1 MPKYIVNGKTYNI
14 PDDKV
19 DGFENKYPN
28 ATVEY
33 HNGDKTYQIPLN
45 KRDGFLKQFPQ
56 ATTSMPTMEV
66 EEQPIAVTRPS
77 RVEQPLEQ
85 PHTDSIRPMQQ
96 PRVITSTAAPNNEEY
111 VEGFG
116 AGFKQG
122 WKGLKEGVRYFAG
135 ETANIFTGSSLDDA
149 GALEHWE
156 QLEQNGQEVA
166 QPLLSRRERKH
177 HEFMQGDGWDT
188 IPMTIGEDGK
198 PRRLTEEEK
207 QAHRDTLKID
217 EYNQL
222 IHDAIE
228 EAGGDL
234 TKAKQL
240 LSSRAA
246 DKSWGDKVME
256 SASEEM
262 SQMKPTKG
270 FGAWVGNLV
279 PQMIPSAAAMVLS
292 YATKNPKYAKMV
304 GGIGMGT
311 MTVSTAGQSMKEA
324 RDAGA
329 STGQVW
335 AVGIADGA
343 IEYATEKIPFD
354 NYTKRLFNGT
364 KKQMG
369 KELADAV
376 VDANSPARNELE
388 KLLTEANKKL
398 GGKLL
403 NGRNVKDYA
412 TSILAEGASEFTAE
426 ALQTIT
432 PMIYE
437 NPEDYP
443 TINEILQNGWEGAK
457 AGLFM
462 GAALGG
468 ASKSIEHQQQRS
480 RRQQQGFVDVAQV
493 KVKDDGT
500 AEIGE
505 VVGVNSDNGNLSML
519 IDGEIKEFAPESVME
534 RHRFSFEEFDKGV
547 MQMEEDESYDNGYSL
562 EQPQEMN
569 DAKNEYEYQQQNMR
583 RIFGFAEDAD
593 VDAEIGNPIERAM
606 SMKQAGV
613 QTEEVQAVLDYANA
627 KATFEGMLQ
636 HQRDDIESRIN
647 ASNEM
652 IDSRVSQNDGMIHP
666 ALMNVDDRRVY
677 VVSGNLVMNDDNT
690 MIDRENSDESIV
702 VRDAETGKLEFTD
715 PASILRVEPSI
726 DPASEKE
733 VLSQQI
739 TEEFAQ
745 QAANKIDGVLSFQP
759 NEQYTLTDEQGVQH
773 TATIVMD
780 NGDNTVALLW
790 DNEAE
795 PTIAEKEVVQQM
807 HEATNLVRLQQ
818 FEQQRAAERIAFA
831 EAEREAQRPMYNL
844 NDHIT
849 IRTDSGMVRGQITSN
864 ANEDGMYEVYTEQP
878 IRGKARVAQ
887 FSRDELDSMV
897 VEHNGGV
904 TEMVEQPQPTAEPVQ
919 QTLPIEQ
926 PAQVVEQQQQAEQQ
940 QQVEEPV
947 SALARIP
954 VDAQGNQEFEKAPVQ
969 DSWAALVEMNEGDT
983 NEALDTAQQMLSIA
997 QKELDK
1003 ALKQKAKGG
1012 TTVAEIQQNKAIQ
1025 KAKVKHLQSKVAYW
1039 TGVAGFQAEQKRIA
1053 EALAKAEK
1061 REKMRQARAAQ
1072 EKVGRYSKE
1081 DAQLGDY
1088 LDFRDYV
1095 MRVIATGAV
1104 KFKWGDNSNGTKGL
1118 GSHLGLKGSRS
1129 EMSRRIWLLNNE
1141 SGDYPEVAA
1150 EGLLQGY
1157 SEFVGGEGYAEDI
1170 TGMTTMDAFN
1180 EMLDVVQSYDSPR
1193 SMFEAAQGR
1202 HTDIAEAQASEYADM
1217 EEYARAEA
1225 QATSMGMSVNDW
1237 LMYEEMMQEIVLPEL
1252 DNVTDNEL
1260 LAIFADAYDAVN
1272 TANYER
1278 GRENNQI
1285 QSGVSEREGLAGGD
1299 ADGNSVLPNQQ
1310 PDYTGAGGQSNAGGA
1325 HGNDVAGQPS
1335 VVDVPTPVVSA
1346 TEPAA
1351 VADGTGLEQ
1360 NNDEQR
1366 QANGSRVVE
1375 SATPKMG
1382 GGIDRGDIRVLEEG
1396 LDATYG
1402 KYLSDSE
1409 RTRRDKESE
1418 RLVTLAKQ
1426 NGLFIPLE
1434 QTKTLGTK
1442 YAKRTG
1448 ESAVYVNEEAGKVF
1462 KVKNPYA
1469 KSAMKSGV
1477 QPEDAIFEHTI
1488 HNLLFPETAYTF
1500 EGISEDLGDV
1510 RFVLSQQLIRT
1521 TKQPTQQQI
1530 VDALASRGLVA
1541 EDKYSFGNDLV
1552 SVTDVEGDNVLLGEN
1567 GELYFIDPIIKFKK
1581 PAREIVDALTTQS
1594 QPSISQQIE
1603 QAEQDTNI
1611 EPTEAQKE
1619 AGNYKKGH
1627 IKIDGFDITI
1637 ETPKGVERSGVDEQ
1651 GNKWSV
1657 KMNNTYGY
1665 IRGTEGVDGD
1675 HIDLFL
1681 SDNIDN
1687 WNGSVYVIDQ
1697 VKPDGSF
1704 DEHKVMYGFNSIEEA
1719 QQAYLA
1725 NYSIG
1730 WQGLGA
1736 ITGTTKEEFQKW
1748 VASSH
1753 RKTKPFAEYK
1763 SVKATE
1769 GQSVEQPK
1777 YGKYQQFHDE
1787 FIEGLNA
1794 KKFIPNISQIR
1805 TNIRQLKKKIK
1816 ALESGMAMNVSSDEE
1831 FAKVQAA
1838 VDDAT
1843 DQLNAYNDILDS
1855 INKQMREAERQAA
1868 IDRIDDAIKHI
1879 DEYQAKQ
1886 HDDNAP
1892 ISMAEMIEHHSEER
1906 NDIETLSKQYEDAY
1920 REYYKYPVQGS
1931 GANASTAPIAVIE
1944 RVRYYG
1950 SRLQDALKEQF
1961 KSEHKGLVERSNAVK
1976 KHLSDIRSNIQAQ
1989 TVFASFGK
1997 DLVSEDGKYN
2007 IRISKIDGAR
2017 RVVTADLNTESIGGE
2032 GLELSFDEMANILHH
2047 NNWVEAQPNQGES
2060 AKPQSGNK
2068 LVTDERYEELKA
2080 RMKSKLS
2087 GQMNMGIDPE
2097 ILAIGTEMAVY
2108 HIEKG
2113 ARKFI
2118 EYAKAMIGDMG
2129 DAIRPYLKAFY
2140 NGARELPEVDAAGYT
2155 SEMTPYDEVRAFDV
2169 ANFDKSSHDAMA
2181 TAEIVVKEQE
2191 VAHQAEQATQSI
2203 KNNRNNA
2210 RKNRK
2215 KVVPSQQVMAD
2226 LFGSP
2231 IADEQQT
2238 TTDYDTQ
2245 RGSETEDTPM
2255 GGEER
2260 QDTAI
2265 AEPQRVDR
2273 GDDGDNVNDESRNR
2287 GVSRPST
2294 GTKAVERKNTRN
2306 NRNAKGTDYA
2316 PTTPKA
2322 RYDAN
2327 VAAIRLMHELLD
2339 SGKSAT
2345 KAQMETLRQY
2355 SGWGG
2360 LGTFFNN
2367 EFTAENKQLRELLS
2381 AEEYD
2386 AAVQSINSAYYT
2398 PSTIIDTL
2406 WDVAT
2411 KLGFEGGKILE
2422 GSAGIGNIIG
2432 SMPRNISE
2440 QSDIQAVEIDEV
2452 SGNILKLLYPDATV
2466 NVQGFEDT
2474 NIRNGS
2480 IDLAITNV
2488 PFVTG
2493 LRVFDKV
2500 DKDLS
2505 KKFGD
2510 IHDFCIA
2517 KNVRKL
2523 REGGLGIF
2531 ITSNGTLDKSK
2542 KLREWLNDPKGG
2554 SADVIGAFR
2563 LNNDTFGGTTVTSDI
2578 IVVRKRVGGMV
2589 SPLAIDV
2596 QNASFVREGVFKTG
2610 ESSWDSKSR
2619 QWVDEVKR
2627 PQMYYNDYFQQH
2639 PEFMAGEMLFAY
2651 EKGETFRPG
2660 STGLYATEK
2669 TNQTKQLKAWVNT
2682 MQRLDNERT
2691 DTPQEQTTEST
2702 TAKEGS
2708 LVVNSKGEI
2717 CVSQQGE
2724 AVSIGINNNKV
2735 NGHSKVDC
2743 LKAYNRIK
2751 TALDDVLKQQI
2762 ESQDDDKLQPA
2773 IKELNNA
2780 YDDFFNKFG
2789 RLNRNVA
2796 ISFLRNDV
2804 DYPSIAAIEKYSE
2817 KKDMDGKVQIT
2828 TEKTNVFKGRVI
2840 GFQSEP
2846 QPTTV
2851 KDGVIASIY
2860 KHGYIDL
2867 AYISGKL
2874 GVPTDEVRETI
2885 LKEGLGFENPISG
2898 SIEVRYEYLS
2908 GNVREKME
2916 QALNNNDDGRYDAN
2930 IKALEEITP
2939 MDIPAHLIE
2948 FQIGSSWIEPSL
2960 YVDFFEDRF
2969 GVTIDAPMLVNGV
2982 WIFQR
2987 YVGNS
2992 WNDKNRTAGIYSE
3005 KLQKRVTGHELAI
3018 AAMNNAPI
3026 VMQVVKT
3033 HKDSAGNKYSETITD
3048 KEATSACAV
3057 RIAEIKDDFREWA
3070 RAKMQSDEALA
3081 AHFTKV
3087 YNDKFNAIVPKRIDE
3102 MFLPEHFGGA
3112 ANDVNLYLHQK
3123 QAVVRGTTEPLM
3135 LAHEV
3140 GTGKTFTLISTAMEM
3155 RRLGTAKKPMI
3166 VVQNATTGQFVS
3178 EAKRL
3183 YPNAKVL
3190 TIEPKDRN
3198 PEGRRAFYGK
3208 IKYNDWDLIII
3219 PQSVFNQIPDSI
3231 ERQLGF
3237 IQERIDEKEYAM
3249 QAAQAIEGETSRDLQ
3264 KELEREIEQ
3273 LEESMAEVASGG
3285 KFTMNPSTKGKKKDA
3300 KREAAAKE
3308 NAAVRAKKQ
3317 LDRRTDDVQT
3327 FDELGVDALLIDEA
3341 HSYKRLG
3348 IATSI
3353 KRTKG
3358 IDTTGSTNAAS
3369 LFLKTRAVFDK
3380 CGWKNVVFATGTPIS
3395 NTAAEIYTFM
3405 KYLLPKEVMMA
3416 NDMYY
3421 FDDFVRNF
3429 GNISQ
3434 SLEFTTSGKFKENT
3448 RFASYINLPE
3458 LVRIW
3463 ASCCDTV
3470 LTKEV
3475 DYVNDKV
3482 PELEKH
3488 QHQDIFLPQTDGL
3501 VDIMRA
3507 VRNTLAEYEQM
3518 SGKEK
3523 KANSHIPLVMF
3534 GVAKLAAI
3542 DPRLVNANA
3551 QDEAGSKTN
3560 KAVEE
3565 VMRSLKETERY
3576 KGTVAIFS
3584 DNYRNLI
3591 NGVEDFNLFED
3602 IKRKLIAEGVP
3613 ADQIVIMQSGM
3624 NDAKKAKTFDAVNAG
3639 EVRVI
3644 IGTTAS
3650 LGTGVNIQERL
3661 HTVIHMDAPNR
3672 PMDYTQRNGRI
3683 LRQGNLHKEWG
3694 IPVRVLRFGV
3704 EDSLDVTAYQRLK
3717 TKAAFID
3724 SVMDGK
3730 GLLLNNQDNR
3740 TLEEEE
3746 EGLFDNPVAA
3756 LSGSQYALLKQQA
3769 EREARKYRNKK
3780 QQHEA
3785 DQVYIHNTLRQH
3797 AGQTKQA
3804 LADIEEHKAR
3814 LAKIKELFPDGIAK
3828 VITIQGKKCK
3838 TDADV
3843 EVALKDLVNKP
3854 INEQV
3859 EAARKNPNYRNSFV
3873 NMTMAID
3880 GVDVNI
3886 SVFIKRD
3893 TSYDNKV
3900 KAMRIMMHKDITFS
3914 VPALDLM
3921 DVPVMGGYV
3930 RGVLD
3935 MLREEIITGKEDTD
3949 FIEALERGIE
3959 KRAVEDE
3966 AMRQREGKP
3975 FAFDKEL
3982 RDAEAKVAE
3991 YTDLMKKE
3999 LAEKEAKYAERG
4011 TEEEIDLSEFS
4022 SDDVDTDE
4030 DKDRHRMNDDDNNAR
4045 ERVSLSAL
4053 HEFSREL
4060 GVSPLVVFNL
4070 NDIEDAKKRNSK
4082 GWYDTKTGEVVIV
4095 LPNATSDADIKETI
4109 LHEVVAHKGL
4119 RKLVGKDHFEEFL
4132 DKVFRGADKDTRAK
4146 IVALATKNGWNFRVA
4161 TEEYMAGLAEQGF
4174 DSKSSFWS
4182 KVRKFFVDMF
4192 RRAKISIGTKLNDND
4207 LRYMLWRSY
4216 QMQKSKGAMAV
4227 AEDVDMQRRL
4237 GVGNFRARQVS
4248 EEEQIVALAKKNGSY
4263 LKAPNGKPT
4272 NLSPKQWAQV
4282 RTKAFKEWFGDW
4294 ENDPKNASKVVDENG
4309 EPKVV
4314 YNGSK
4319 VQHYQYDGRLRTKG
4333 QSATNSKVSFF
4344 TDSKAVAERYGKF
4357 VNEVFLNIR
4366 NPYEVDYK
4374 GAGWQGWSGADDG
4387 MQRMSTDS
4395 YADLL
4400 ANGSVDSTLERIIEN
4415 YGRAEADHLASGSV
4429 RNDNIAPDGV
4439 IAYEVAD
4446 PMRSTLYIVRNAEAK
4461 DMSRNSVTPKGVE
4474 TFTKLGKAS
4483 LLFDSQIKSATD
4495 NVGLFGKDNDD
4506 IRYRRGS
4513 VAPPSSGVARH
4524 KYNEA
4529 VRTPNKSGS
4538 VKKLDNMAHRL
4549 QEAYQDSMLSLR
4561 ELYSAILEETG
4572 NDLHDFEDAYKAEN
4586 RMSSENKAQAEIY
4599 MRDYYKPLQDAVRGL
4614 IEEGAEYN
4622 DIVRYMIAKHGLERN
4637 EVFSKRDAEKDGGT
4651 WDGEVKRDYS
4661 GLTELTQDPD
4671 NFTDLAQEMVDE
4683 FEKVHDT
4690 SVFWDRVNAA
4700 TKETLRKSYESGLMQ
4715 KDTYEKVRDMF
4726 EYYIPLRGWD
4736 ANVAANEYEYLTSN
4750 RLMLS
4755 PTLKTAQGRSSIADD
4770 PLATI
4775 GYMAESAIA
4784 QGNRNLMK
4792 QKFLNFVLN
4801 NPTSLATVSEQWYVK
4816 NAMGVWEPNNPIIPE
4831 DATADEVAAIVE
4843 QHEKDMEALGNNAT
4857 KERTGLKLGLHAT
4870 KWEGQEH
4877 TVRVSRNGKEYLI
4890 FINGNP
4896 IAAQAINGLTNPNSD
4911 PSNLYKAAMAVK
4923 NFMARMFTSQ
4933 NPAFIFTN
4941 LSRDVIWAGTA
4952 VAIKEDKKYT
4962 AQYTKNISGALL
4974 KGMLPRLIHKFQKG
4988 TLDTNVEIERYF
5000 EEFIRNGGET
5010 GFTQINTVEDYKRNM
5025 KRFIEEAQGGKVTIA
5040 KKAWR
5045 GLWDS
5050 VEFLNRSAEDTTRF
5064 MVYMTSRQ
5072 MGRSVSQSVW
5082 DAKEVTV
5089 NFNKKGRGTLGASV
5103 MNFAYIFFNATIQG
5117 LTNFGRL
5124 MYKHP
5129 VKTTLA
5135 LSSFTT
5141 AGFIAPMLAVAM
5153 QAMLG
5158 DDDDERNGYWDLPE
5172 WVRRNNIVLYLP
5184 WSDNGFITIP
5194 LPHEVRP
5201 FYGMGELAYS
5211 CLMGKETVENA
5222 LSKAVQ
5228 GFASLLPLDYTGN
5241 AGNMA
5246 VNFTPTIAQPFA
5258 QLVVNKD
5265 YFGKPIYR
5273 KNDYNKLDPEW
5284 TKAYKGTNGFL
5295 VSGAK
5300 WLNETTGG
5308 DNVKSGMIDINPA
5321 VVEHL
5326 FESYLGGVGKT
5337 VNKTIKTFSMLW
5349 DKDARE
5355 WRNVPVVSSFYQE
5368 ADERTSGSQLNREYF
5383 EALDDAK
5390 ETEHLFSGYKK
5401 QLKMGSMEYAE
5412 KLDSLISSPIF
5423 QRYKTVNGYQ
5433 KAITK
5438 LNNALKMTTPEEREE
5453 LETTIME
5460 LKAEMLDELKRQD
5473 ESNK

>member
-19 DGFENKYPN
+19 EGFENKYPN

-33 HNGDKTYQIPLN
+33 HNGDKRYQIPLN
-45 KRDGFLKQFPQ
+45 KRDGFLKQFPN
-56 ATTSMPTMEV
+56 ASTSAPTPTSEV
-66 EEQPIAVTRPS
+66 EEQPQPTAIRQVREA
-77 RVEQPLEQ
+77 QPLEQ
-85 PHTDSIRPMQQ
+85 PRTDSIRPMQQ
-96 PRVITSTAAPNNEEY
+96 PKVVTPTTTDTPDKEEY

-122 WKGLKEGVRYFAG
+122 WKGLKEGVKYFVG
-135 ETANIFTGSSLDDA
+135 EAANVVTGSSLDDA
-149 GALEHWE
+149 AALEHFE
-156 QLEQNGQEVA
+156 HLEQTGQDVK
-166 QPLLSRRERKH
+166 QPLLSRRERSYH
-177 HEFMQGDGWDT
+177 STMSSDGSGSVGRA
-188 IPMTIGEDGK
+188 MTIDEKTGEA
-198 PRRLTEEEK
+198 RFLTEEER
-207 QAHRDTLKID
+207 QEHIDALKIN
-217 EYNQL
+217 EYNKL

-240 LSSRAA
+240 LSQRAN
-246 DKSWGDKVME
+246 DKSWGDTMIE

-262 SQMKPTKG
+262 SKMKPTKG

-279 PQMIPSAAAMVLS
+279 PQMIPSAAAIGLS
-292 YATKNPKYAKMV
+292 FATKNPKYAKLV
-304 GGIGMGT
+304 GNIGMGA

-343 IEYATEKIPFD
+343 IEYATERIPFD

-364 KKQMG
+364 KKQVG

-376 VDANSPARNELE
+376 VDVNSPARNELE
-388 KLLTEANKKL
+388 QLLTEANKKL

-403 NGRNVKDYA
+403 NGKNVRDYA

-462 GAALGG
+462 GSVLGG
-468 ASKSIEHQQQRS
+468 ASKIAEHQQQRS

-493 KVKDDGT
+493 QVDKDGT
-500 AEIGE
+500 SE
-505 VVGVNSDNGNLSML
+505 VVEVIGKNEETGNLSVLM
-519 IDGEIKEFAPESVME
+519 DGEVKEFAPESVVE
-534 RHRFSFEEFDKGV
+534 RHRFTFEEFDKGV
-547 MQMEEDESYDNGYSL
+547 MQMEQDESYDNGYSL
-562 EQPQEMN
+562 TDAQEMN
-569 DAKNEYEYQQQNMR
+569 DAKNMYEYQQQNMR
-583 RIFGFAEDAD
+583 RIFGLAESANVETEVGD
-593 VDAEIGNPIERAM
+593 PIERAM
-606 SMKQAGV
+606 AMKQAGV
-613 QTEEVQAVLDYANA
+613 QTEEVQALLDYANA
-627 KATFEGMLQ
+627 KATYEGMLQ
-636 HQRDDIESRIN
+636 HQRDDIESRIV

-652 IDSRVSQNDGMIHP
+652 IDSRISQNDGMIHP
-666 ALMNVDDRRVY
+666 AIMNVDDRRVY
-677 VVSGNLVMNDDNT
+677 VVSGNIVMNDDNT
-690 MIDRENSDESIV
+690 MIDREKSDESII

-715 PASILRVEPSI
+715 PSSILQVEQPI
-726 DPASEKE
+726 DATSEKE
-733 VLSQQI
+733 VLESQI
-739 TEEFAQ
+739 IEEFAQ
-745 QAANKIDGVLSFQP
+745 QAANKIDGVLAFQP
-759 NEQYTLTDEQGVQH
+759 NDQYTLTDEQGVQH

-818 FEQQRAAERIAFA
+818 FEQQRATERIARA
-831 EAEREAQRPMYNL
+831 EAEREAQRPVYNI
-844 NDHIT
+844 NDQIT
-849 IRTDSGMVRGQITSN
+849 IRTEGGIVRGQITSN

-878 IRGKARVAQ
+878 IVGKARVAQ
-887 FSRDELDSMV
+887 FTRDELDAMV

-904 TEMVEQPQPTAEPVQ
+904 TEMVEQPQAIQPVVEPVQ

-926 PAQVVEQQQQAEQQ
+926 PAQAVERDAEQKT
-940 QQVEEPV
+940 EEQV

-954 VDAQGNQEFEKAPVQ
+954 VDENGNQEFEKAPVQ

-1003 ALKQKAKGG
+1003 ALKQKPKAG

-1025 KAKVKHLQSKVAYW
+1025 KAKVKHLQSKVSYW
-1039 TGVAGFQAEQKRIA
+1039 TNVAGFQAEQKRMA
-1053 EALAKAEK
+1053 DALAKAAK
-1061 REKMRQARAAQ
+1061 REEMRKKRALQ
-1072 EKVGRYSKE
+1072 EVKGRYAKE
-1081 DAQLGDY
+1081 DAELGDY
-1088 LDFRDYV
+1088 LDFRDYI
-1095 MRVIATGAV
+1095 MRAIATGSV
-1104 KFKWGDNSNGTKGL
+1104 KFKWGDNANGTKGL
-1118 GSHLGLKGSRS
+1118 GAHLGLKGSPA
-1129 EMSRRIWLLNNE
+1129 ELKRRISLFSNE

-1150 EGLLQGY
+1150 EGLLIGY
-1157 SEFVGGEGYAEDI
+1157 SEFMGDGYTDN
-1170 TGMTTMDAFN
+1170 MTTMDALN
-1180 EMLDVVQSYDSPR
+1180 ELLDVLQSYDTPR
-1193 SMFEAAQGR
+1193 SMIEAAKQR
-1202 HTDIAEAQASEYADM
+1202 RTDLLEEQEAEYAAM
-1217 EEYARAEA
+1217 EEEYARNEA
-1225 QATSMGMSVNDW
+1225 QATAMGMSVEDI
-1237 LMYEEMMQEIVLPEL
+1237 LLYDEYMQEFELPERDKL
-1252 DNVTDNEL
+1252 SDNEFNS
-1260 LAIFADAYDAVN
+1260 IFAEEYAIDTENIAD
-1272 TANYER
+1272 YER
-1278 GRENNQI
+1278 GSRETSEI
-1285 QSGVSEREGLAGGD
+1285 QSGVSSREGLGIGD
-1299 ADGNSVLPNQQ
+1299 EEGSAVLQSQQ
-1310 PDYTGAGGQSNAGGA
+1310 PDNAGTGGESTARGAHSDDVVEQQGSMPIPRKDVSVATTTSGAGFDQ
-1325 HGNDVAGQPS
+1325 
-1335 VVDVPTPVVSA
+1335 VD
-1346 TEPAA
+1346 
-1351 VADGTGLEQ
+1351 
-1360 NNDEQR
+1360 DEQR
-1366 QANGSRVVE
+1366 KADGSRVVDDATRKVLGE
-1375 SATPKMG
+1375 SN
-1382 GGIDRGDIRVLEEG
+1382 RGDIRVLEEG
-1396 LDATYG
+1396 LGTSFDAY
-1402 KYLSDSE
+1402 SDDSE
-1409 RTRRDKESE
+1409 RTRRNKESE

-1426 NGLFIPLE
+1426 HGLFIPIDD
-1434 QTKTLGTK
+1434 TKQLGNK
-1442 YAKRTG
+1442 VVKRTG
-1448 ESAVYVNEEAGKVF
+1448 ESIVYINDDANKVF

-1469 KSAMKSGV
+1469 KSAMKTGV
-1477 QPEDAIFEHTI
+1477 QPEEAIFEHTI

-1500 EGISEDLGDV
+1500 EGVSENLGDV
-1510 RFVLSQQLIRT
+1510 RFVLSQERIAT
-1521 TKQPTQQQI
+1521 YSQPTQQQ
-1530 VDALASRGLVA
+1530 VVEALAARGLVA
-1541 EDKYSFGNDLV
+1541 EDRYSFGNDLV

-1567 GELYFIDPIIKFKK
+1567 GEVYFIDPIINFKK
-1581 PAREIVDALTTQS
+1581 SAREIIDALS
-1594 QPSISQQIE
+1594 AKSELSISQKIE

-1637 ETPKGVERSGVDEQ
+1637 ETPKGVERSGIDEQ

-1736 ITGTTKEEFQKW
+1736 IIGTTKEDFQKW

-1763 SVKATE
+1763 SVKTTE
-1769 GQSVEQPK
+1769 GQSVEATTPQ
-1777 YGKYQQFHDE
+1777 YGNYQQFHDD
-1787 FIEGLNA
+1787 FIAGLNE
-1794 KKFIPNISQIR
+1794 KKFIPNIGQIR

-1816 ALESGMAMNVSSDEE
+1816 ALEDGMAMNVSSDEE
-1831 FAKVQAA
+1831 FAKVQAT

-1843 DQLNAYNDILDS
+1843 DQLNAYNDILYS
-1855 INKQMREAERQAA
+1855 INKQMKEAERQAT
-1868 IDRIDDAIKHI
+1868 IDRIDAAIKQI
-1879 DEYQAKQ
+1879 DEHQAKQ
-1886 HDDNAP
+1886 DDNAR
-1892 ISMAEMIEHHSEER
+1892 ISMAEMIENHSEER
-1906 NDIETLSKQYEDAY
+1906 NDIETLSKRYEDAY
-1920 REYYKYPVQGS
+1920 REYFKYPVNGN
-1931 GANASTAPIAVIE
+1931 GVNGSTAPISVIDNI
-1944 RVRYYG
+1944 RYYG
-1950 SRLQDALKEQF
+1950 SRLQDALKEKY
-1961 KSEHKGLVERSNAVK
+1961 KSEQMKLVERRKAVD
-1976 KHLSDIRSNIQAQ
+1976 KHLADIRSKVQSEA
-1989 TVFASFGK
+1989 VFSTAFK
-1997 DLVSEDGKYN
+1997 DLATEDGKYTL
-2007 IRISKIDGAR
+2007 RISKFDGAK
-2017 RVVTADLNTESIGGE
+2017 RVVTADLNTANVGGE
-2032 GLELSFDEMANILHH
+2032 GLELSFDEIANILHH
-2047 NNWVEAQPNQGES
+2047 DNWVEVQPKEETQ
-2060 AKPQSGNK
+2060 PQSANK
-2068 LVTDERYEELKA
+2068 LVTYERYEALKA
-2080 RMKSKLS
+2080 RMKAKLS

-2113 ARKFI
+2113 VRKFA
-2118 EYAKAMIGDMG
+2118 EYAKAMIEDMG

-2140 NGARELPEVDAAGYT
+2140 NGARELPEVESAGYT
-2155 SEMTPYDEVRAFDV
+2155 AEMTPYDEVRSFDV
-2169 ANFDKSSHDAMA
+2169 ANFDKSVPNAIA
-2181 TAEIVVKEQE
+2181 TAETVVKEQE
-2191 VAHQAEQATQSI
+2191 VLKQAEQATQSI

-2215 KVVPSQQVMAD
+2215 NVVTSQQMMAD
-2226 LFGSP
+2226 LFGTP
-2231 IADEQQT
+2231 INDEQQT
-2238 TTDYDTQ
+2238 TTDDDTQ

-2260 QDTAI
+2260 QDSAI
-2265 AEPQRVDR
+2265 VEPKRVDR
-2273 GDDGDNVNDESRNR
+2273 GDDGDNVDDESRNR

-2294 GTKAVERKNTRN
+2294 GAKVVERKNTRN
-2306 NRNAKGTDYA
+2306 NRNSKGTDYA

-2327 VAAIRLMHELLD
+2327 IAAIRLMHDLQD

-2367 EFTAENKQLRELLS
+2367 EFSPENKQLREVLS

-2398 PSTIIDTL
+2398 PATIIDTL

-2432 SMPRNISE
+2432 SMPRSISE
-2440 QSDIQAVEIDEV
+2440 QSDIQAVEIDNV

-2505 KKFGD
+2505 NKFGD

-2523 REGGLGIF
+2523 RDGGLGIF

-2578 IVVRKRVGGMV
+2578 IIVRKRVGGKV
-2589 SPLAIDV
+2589 SPMAIDV
-2596 QNASFVREGVFKTG
+2596 QNASFVREGMFKTG
-2610 ESSWDSKSR
+2610 DANWDSKTR
-2619 QWVDEVKR
+2619 QWIAEVKK

-2660 STGLYATEK
+2660 SVGLYATEK
-2669 TNQTKQLKAWVNT
+2669 TNQPKQLKAWVNT
-2682 MQRLDNERT
+2682 LQRLDNDRA
-2691 DTPQEQTTEST
+2691 DTPQEQTAEST

-2708 LVVNSKGEI
+2708 LVINSKGEI

-2724 AVSIGINNNKV
+2724 AVSIGINNDRVK
-2735 NGHSKVDC
+2735 GTTKADC
-2743 LKAYNRIK
+2743 LKAYNRLK
-2751 TALDDVLKQQI
+2751 TALDNALKQQI
-2762 ESQDDDKLQPA
+2762 ESQEDSELQPA
-2773 IKELNNA
+2773 LKELNAA
-2780 YDDFFNKFG
+2780 YDGFFAKYG
-2789 RLNRNVA
+2789 RLNRNTA

-2804 DYPSIAAIEKYSE
+2804 DYPSVAAIEKYSE
-2817 KKDMDGKVQIT
+2817 KKDMDGKVQIN

-2851 KDGVIASIY
+2851 KDGVIASMY
-2860 KHGYIDL
+2860 KHGYIDI
-2867 AYISGKL
+2867 AYISDKL
-2874 GVPTDEVRETI
+2874 GQSSDEVRDTI
-2885 LKEGLGFENPISG
+2885 LKEGLGFENPVSG

-2916 QALNNNDDGRYDAN
+2916 QALSNNEDGRYDAN
-2930 IKALEEITP
+2930 IKALEEVTP

-2948 FQIGSSWIEPSL
+2948 FQIGSSWIDPSL

-2969 GVTIDAPMLVNGV
+2969 AVSIDAPMLVNGV
-2982 WIFQR
+2982 WIFQK

-2992 WNDKNRTAGIYSE
+2992 WNDKNRSAGVYSE
-3005 KLQKRVTGHELAI
+3005 RLQKRVSGHELAI

-3057 RIAEIKDDFREWA
+3057 RVAEIKDDFREWA
-3070 RAKMQSDEALA
+3070 RAKMQTDDALA

-3166 VVQNATTGQFVS
+3166 VVQNATTGQFVN

-3183 YPNAKVL
+3183 YPNARVL

-3231 ERQLGF
+3231 ERQLSF
-3237 IQERIDEKEYAM
+3237 IQERIDEKVYAM
-3249 QAAQAIEGETSRDLQ
+3249 QAAQSIEGETSRNLQ

-3285 KFTMNPSTKGKKKDA
+3285 KFTMNPATKGKKKDA

-3317 LDRRTDDVQT
+3317 LDRKTDDVQT

-3405 KYLLPKEVMMA
+3405 KYLIPKDVMMA

-3463 ASCCDTV
+3463 SSCCDTV

-3482 PELEKH
+3482 PELEKN

-3542 DPRLVNANA
+3542 DPRLVNSNA

-3565 VMRSLKETERY
+3565 VMRSLKETEKY

-3584 DNYRNLI
+3584 DNYRNVI

-3602 IKRKLIAEGVP
+3602 IKQKLISKGIP
-3613 ADQIVIMQSGM
+3613 ADQIVVMQSGM

-3730 GLLLNNQDNR
+3730 GLLTNNQDNR

-3804 LADIEEHKAR
+3804 LADIEEHEAR
-3814 LAKIKELFPDGIAK
+3814 LAKIKELFPEGKASI
-3828 VITIQGKKCK
+3828 VTIEGKKCK
-3838 TDADV
+3838 GDTDI
-3843 EVALKDLVNKP
+3843 EVALKELVNKP
-3854 INEQV
+3854 LNEQV
-3859 EAARKNPNYRNSFV
+3859 EAARKNPNYRNGAV
-3873 NMTMAID
+3873 NMTMALD

-3893 TSYDNKV
+3893 TTYDNKV
-3900 KAMRIMMHKDITFS
+3900 KAMRIMMHKDITLS
-3914 VPALDLM
+3914 VPALDLL

-3930 RGVLD
+3930 RGALD

-3949 FIEALERGIE
+3949 FIEALQRGIE
-3959 KRAVEDE
+3959 KRAAEDD

-3991 YTDLMKKE
+3991 YTNLMKEE
-3999 LAEKEAKYAERG
+3999 LAAKEAKYAERG
-4011 TEEEIDLSEFS
+4011 SDEEIDLSEFS
-4022 SDDVDTDE
+4022 TDDVETE
-4030 DKDRHRMNDDDNNAR
+4030 EEKDRHRMSDDAED
-4045 ERVSLSAL
+4045 ERTPFSLQRM
-4053 HEFSREL
+4053 FQFCREL
-4060 GVSPLVVFNL
+4060 GVSPRIVYNL
-4070 NDIEDAKKRNSK
+4070 DEIADKKKRNAK
-4082 GWYDTKTGEVVIV
+4082 GWFDTNTDEVVIV
-4095 LPNATSDADIKETI
+4095 LPNAISDADIKETI

-4119 RKLVGKDHFEEFL
+4119 RELVGKDHFEQFL
-4132 DKVFRGADKDTRAK
+4132 DKVFRAADKDTRAK
-4146 IVALATKNGWNFRVA
+4146 IVALATKNGWNFRLA
-4161 TEEYMAGLAEQGF
+4161 TEEYMAGLAEKGF
-4174 DSKSSFWS
+4174 ENNGFWS

-4192 RRAKISIGTKLNDND
+4192 RRAKIAIGVKLNDND

-4216 QMQKSKGAMAV
+4216 QMQTSKGAMAV
-4227 AEDVDMQRRL
+4227 AEDVDMKRKL
-4237 GVGNFRARQVS
+4237 GVGNFRARLNDLQSINEQFNNELQDYIDNGAKANTLFHIGMPQGVMRMFLPHLPIVMRPRIINKSSQTKHNVDAFALRNLPSMIS
-4248 EEEQIVALAKKNGSY
+4248 EPIFVFKREENTLGVLTEIKDRDGKNVCVAIELNKTIQDGNVYLEVNDIRSIHGREASNIILPIVHNNTLMYADKEKGLNWLSSASY
-4263 LKAPNGKPT
+4263 NYQQEIDSKD
-4272 NLSPKQWAQV
+4272 LSTA
-4282 RTKAFKEWFGDW
+4282 TKIV
-4294 ENDPKNASKVVDENG
+4294 ENFDNYK
-4309 EPKVV
+4309 
-4314 YNGSK
+4314 
-4319 VQHYQYDGRLRTKG
+4319 
-4333 QSATNSKVSFF
+4333 F
-4344 TDSKAVAERYGKF
+4344 TD
-4357 VNEVFLNIR
+4357 
-4366 NPYEVDYK
+4366 
-4374 GAGWQGWSGADDG
+4374 
-4387 MQRMSTDS
+4387 
-4395 YADLL
+4395 
-4400 ANGSVDSTLERIIEN
+4400 ANTL
-4415 YGRAEADHLASGSV
+4415 
-4429 RNDNIAPDGV
+4429 PDG
-4439 IAYEVAD
+4439 I
-4446 PMRSTLYIVRNAEAK
+4446 L
-4461 DMSRNSVTPKGVE
+4461 
-4474 TFTKLGKAS
+4474 
-4483 LLFDSQIKSATD
+4483 
-4495 NVGLFGKDNDD
+4495 
-4506 IRYRRGS
+4506 YRRGS
-4513 VAPPSSGVARH
+4513 IAPPSSGVARQ

-4538 VKKLDNMAHRL
+4538 VKMFDNMAYRL
-4549 QEAYQDSMLSLR
+4549 QEAYQDSMLSVR

-4572 NDLHDFEDAYKAEN
+4572 NELHDFEDAYKAEN
-4586 RMSSENKAQAEIY
+4586 RMSSENKGQAEIY
-4599 MRDYYKPLQDAVRGL
+4599 ERDYYKPLQSAVREF
-4614 IEEGAEYN
+4614 IEQGAEY
-4622 DIVRYMIAKHGLERN
+4622 DEIVRYMIAKHGLERN

-4651 WDGEVKRDYS
+4651 WDGKVKRDYS

-4671 NFTDLAQEMVDE
+4671 NFTDLAQQMVDE
-4683 FEKVHDT
+4683 FEKAHDT
-4690 SVFWDRVNAA
+4690 SAFWDRVNAA

-4715 KDTYEKVRDMF
+4715 KETYENVRDMF
-4726 EYYIPLRGWD
+4726 QFYIPLRGWD
-4736 ANVAANEYEYLTSN
+4736 ANVAANEYEYMTSN

-4816 NAMGVWEPNNPIIPE
+4816 NAMGVWEPHNPNIPK

-4857 KERTGLKLGLHAT
+4857 KERTGLTLGLHAT
-4870 KWEGQEH
+4870 KWEGQQH
-4877 TVRVSRNGKEYLI
+4877 TIRVSRNGKEYLI

-4896 IAAQAINGLTNPNSD
+4896 IAAQAINGLTNPNSELN
-4911 PSNLYKAAMAVK
+4911 SVEKAAMWVK
-4923 NFMARMFTSQ
+4923 NFMARAFTSQ

-4974 KGMLPRLIHKFQKG
+4974 KGKLPRLIHKFQKG
-4988 TLDTNVEIERYF
+4988 TLDPNVEIEKYF

-5025 KRFIEEAQGGKVTIA
+5025 KRFLKEAQGGNSVVDKAKNVTQ
-5040 KKAWR
+5040 KSWR
-5045 GLWDS
+5045 WVWDG

-5129 VKTTLA
+5129 VKTTIA

-5141 AGFIAPMLAVAM
+5141 AGLIAPMLAIAM
-5153 QAMLG
+5153 QALLG

-5184 WSDNGFITIP
+5184 GSDNGFITIP

-5201 FYGMGELAYS
+5201 FYGMGELAFS
-5211 CLMGKETVENA
+5211 CMMGKETVENTIG
-5222 LSKAVQ
+5222 KAIQ

-5246 VNFTPTIAQPFA
+5246 VNLTPTIWQPIE
-5258 QLVVNKD
+5258 QLKANKD

-5273 KNDYNKLDPEW
+5273 KNDYNKRRPEW
-5284 TKAYKGTNGFL
+5284 TKAYKGTNAFL

-5300 WLNETTGG
+5300 WLNEATGG
-5308 DNVKSGMIDINPA
+5308 DNVKSGVIDINPA
-5321 VVEHL
+5321 VVEHI

-5337 VNKTIKTFSMLW
+5337 VNKTAKTFSMLW

-5368 ADERTSGSQLNREYF
+5368 AEERTAGSHLNREYSDAVD
-5383 EALDDAK
+5383 EAA
-5390 ETEHLFSGYKK
+5390 ETEDLFNGYK
-5401 QLKMGSMEYAE
+5401 QQVKMGSMEYAE

-5423 QRYKTVNGYQ
+5423 ERYKTVNGYQ
-5433 KAITK
+5433 NAISK
-5438 LNNALKMTTPEEREE
+5438 LNNALKMTTPDEREE

>member
-19 DGFENKYPN
+19 EGFENKYPN

-33 HNGDKTYQIPLN
+33 HSGDKTYQIPLN
-45 KRDGFLKQFPQ
+45 KRDGFLKQFPN
-56 ATTSMPTMEV
+56 ASTTAQPVV
-66 EEQPIAVTRPS
+66 EAQPQEPAQPTRPT

-85 PHTDSIRPMQQ
+85 PRTDSIRPMQQ
-96 PRVITSTAAPNNEEY
+96 PRVVSPTSTPDKQEEY

-116 AGFKQG
+116 AGWKQG
-122 WKGLKEGVRYFAG
+122 WKGLVEGAKYFAG
-135 ETANIFTGSSLDDA
+135 EAANLVTGSSLDDA
-149 GALEHWE
+149 GALAHWE
-156 QLEQNGQEVA
+156 QLEQTGQDIQ
-166 QPLLSRRERKH
+166 QPLLSRRERQH
-177 HEFMQGDGWDT
+177 HEFMSSNGGDKL
-188 IPMTIGEDGK
+188 PMVVDENGNVR
-198 PRRLTEEEK
+198 PPTEEEK
-207 QAHRDTLKID
+207 QEHRNALQIN

-246 DKSWGDKVME
+246 DKSWGDKIME
-256 SASEEM
+256 NASEEM
-262 SQMKPTKG
+262 SKMKPTKG

-279 PQMIPSAAAMVLS
+279 PQMLPSAAAMVLS
-292 YATKNPKYAKMV
+292 VATKSQKYAKMV
-304 GGIGMGT
+304 GGLGMGA

-343 IEYATEKIPFD
+343 IELATEKLPFD
-354 NYTKRLFNGT
+354 RYTTRLFNGT
-364 KKQMG
+364 KAKVG
-369 KELADAV
+369 KELAEAV
-376 VDANSPARNELE
+376 ADNHSPARNELE

-403 NGRNVKDYA
+403 NGKNVKDYA
-412 TSILAEGASEFTAE
+412 ADILAEGASEFTAE

-432 PMIYE
+432 PIIYE

-462 GAALGG
+462 GAVLGG

-480 RRQQQGFVDVAQV
+480 RRKQQGFVDVAQV
-493 KVKDDGT
+493 QVKDDGT
-500 AEIGE
+500 AEVGE
-505 VVGVNSDNGNLSML
+505 VVGVNRENGNLSML
-519 IDGEIKEFAPESVME
+519 VDGEVKEFAPESVKE
-534 RHRFSFEEFDKGV
+534 RHRFTFEEFDTGV
-547 MQMEEDESYDNGYSL
+547 IQMQEDEAYDNGYSL

-583 RIFGFAEDAD
+583 RIFGLAEGAD
-593 VDAEIGNPIERAM
+593 VDAEIGNPIEKATTL
-606 SMKQAGV
+606 KQAGV
-613 QTEEVQAVLDYANA
+613 QTEEVQALLDYANA

-636 HQRDDIESRIN
+636 RQRDDIDSRIT

-677 VVSGNLVMNDDNT
+677 VVSGNIVMNNDNT
-690 MIDRENSDESIV
+690 MIDRENSDESII
-702 VRDAETGKLEFTD
+702 VRDAETGELEFTE
-715 PASILRVEPSI
+715 PSAILRVEPSI

-733 VLSQQI
+733 VLRQQI

-745 QAANKIDGVLSFQP
+745 QAANKIDGVLEFQP

-780 NGDNTVALLW
+780 NGDNTVSLLW

-807 HEATNLVRLQQ
+807 HDATNLVRLQQ
-818 FEQQRAAERIAFA
+818 FEQQRAAERIALA
-831 EAEREAQRPMYNL
+831 EAEREAQRPVYNL

-849 IRTDSGMVRGQITSN
+849 VRTPDGDVRGQITSN
-864 ANEDGMYEVYTEQP
+864 ANEDGLYEIYTEHP
-878 IRGKARVAQ
+878 IQGKARVAQ
-887 FSRDELDSMV
+887 FTREELDAMV
-897 VEHNGGV
+897 VEHNGGS
-904 TEMVEQPQPTAEPVQ
+904 TEMVEQQPQVMQPTVEPVQ

-926 PAQVVEQQQQAEQQ
+926 PAQVVEREQQ
-940 QQVEEPV
+940 QQEQQEPV

-954 VDAQGNQEFEKAPVQ
+954 VDEQGNQEFEKAPVQ
-969 DSWAALVEMNEGDT
+969 DSWAALVEMNEGDEV
-983 NEALDTAQQMLSIA
+983 EALDTAQQMLSIA

-1003 ALKQKAKGG
+1003 ALKQKPKGG
-1012 TTVAEIQQNKAIQ
+1012 STVSEIQQNKAAQ
-1025 KAKVKHLQSKVAYW
+1025 KAKVKHLQSKVQYW
-1039 TGVAGFQAEQKRIA
+1039 SGVAGFQAEQKRMA
-1053 EALAKAEK
+1053 EAMAKIAKKEQA
-1061 REKMRQARAAQ
+1061 RKMRAAQ
-1072 EKVGRYSKE
+1072 DAKGRYSKE

-1088 LDFRDYV
+1088 LDFRDYA
-1095 MRVIATGAV
+1095 MRTIATGAV
-1104 KFKWGDNSNGTKGL
+1104 KFKWKDNSNGTKGL
-1118 GSHLGLKGSRS
+1118 GSHLGLKGSRA
-1129 EMSRRIWLLNNE
+1129 EMSRRIWLLNSE
-1141 SGDYPEVAA
+1141 LGDYPEVVA

-1157 SEFVGGEGYAEDI
+1157 ADAIGGNGYAEDI

-1180 EMLDVVQSYDSPR
+1180 EVLDVVQSYDSPR

-1202 HTDIAEAQASEYADM
+1202 HTDIAEAQADEYAAM

-1225 QATSMGMSVNDW
+1225 QAAAMGMSVEDW

-1252 DNVTDNEL
+1252 DNITDKEL

-1285 QSGVSEREGLAGGD
+1285 QSGVSERERLAGGD

-1310 PDYTGAGGQSNAGGA
+1310 PDNAGAVGQSNADGA
-1325 HGNDVAGQPS
+1325 HGIDVVGQS
-1335 VVDVPTPVVSA
+1335 GVVDVPTPVVSA
-1346 TEPAA
+1346 TEPA
-1351 VADGTGLEQ
+1351 VVDGTGLEQ
-1360 NNDEQR
+1360 TNDEQR
-1366 QANGSRVVE
+1366 QADGSRVVE
-1375 SATPKMG
+1375 GATATMG

-1402 KYLSDSE
+1402 EYLSDSE
-1409 RTRRDKESE
+1409 RTRRNKESE

-1448 ESAVYVNEEAGKVF
+1448 ESAVYLNEEAGKVF

-1510 RFVLSQQLIRT
+1510 RIVLSQQLIRT
-1521 TKQPTQQQI
+1521 AKQPTQQQI
-1530 VDALASRGLVA
+1530 VDALAARGLFA
-1541 EDKYSFGNDLV
+1541 EDKYSFGNELV
-1552 SVTDVEGDNVLLGEN
+1552 SVTDVEGDNVLLGED
-1567 GELYFIDPIIKFKK
+1567 GTVYFIDPIIKFKK
-1581 PAREIVDALTTQS
+1581 PARDIIDALTAQS

-1611 EPTEAQKE
+1611 KPTEAQKE

-1687 WNGSVYVIDQ
+1687 WNGNVYVIDQ
-1697 VKPDGSF
+1697 VKTDGSF

-1730 WQGLGA
+1730 WKGLGA

-1763 SVKATE
+1763 SVKTTE
-1769 GQSVEQPK
+1769 GQSAKPQ
-1777 YGKYQQFHDE
+1777 YGQYQQFYDE
-1787 FIEGLNA
+1787 FIEGLNER
-1794 KKFIPNISQIR
+1794 KFIPNISQIR
-1805 TNIRQLKKKIK
+1805 TNISQLKKKIK
-1816 ALESGMAMNVSSDEE
+1816 ALESGMAMGVSSDEE
-1831 FAKVQAA
+1831 FAMVQSKI
-1838 VDDAT
+1838 DDAT
-1843 DQLNAYNDILDS
+1843 DQLNAFNDILYT
-1855 INKQMREAERQAA
+1855 INKQMKEAKRQEAIEKLNAA
-1868 IDRIDDAIKHI
+1868 IKRIDEH
-1879 DEYQAKQ
+1879 QAQQK

-1892 ISMAEMIEHHSEER
+1892 ISMAEMIEHHAEER
-1906 NDIETLSKQYEDAY
+1906 NDIETLSKQYEEAY
-1920 REYYKYPVQGS
+1920 TEYFKYPVQGS

-1944 RVRYYG
+1944 SVRYYG

-1976 KHLSDIRSNIQAQ
+1976 KHLNDIQAE
-1989 TVFASFGK
+1989 VKRKSVLSFAFK
-1997 DLVSEDGKYN
+1997 DLVSEDGKYSIHIN
-2007 IRISKIDGAR
+2007 KVDGAKR
-2017 RVVTADLNTESIGGE
+2017 TVVADLNTENIGGE
-2032 GLELSFDEMANILHH
+2032 GLELSFEEMANILHH
-2047 NNWVEAQPNQGES
+2047 NNWVEAQPTQQES
-2060 AKPQSGNK
+2060 AEPQTSNK
-2068 LVTDERYEELKA
+2068 LVTDERYAELKA
-2080 RMKSKLS
+2080 RMKAKLS

-2118 EYAKAMIGDMG
+2118 DYAKAMIEDMG
-2129 DAIRPYLKAFY
+2129 DAIRPYLKSFY

-2155 SEMTPYDEVRAFDV
+2155 AEMTPYDEVRTFDV
-2169 ANFDKSSHDAMA
+2169 ANFDKKTPDAMA
-2181 TAEIVVKEQE
+2181 AAETVVKEQE
-2191 VAHQAEQATQSI
+2191 VSKQAEQATQSI

-2215 KVVPSQQVMAD
+2215 KVVTSQQEMAN
-2226 LFGSP
+2226 LFGMP

-2245 RGSETEDTPM
+2245 RGSETENTPM
-2255 GGEER
+2255 GGEQR
-2260 QDTAI
+2260 QDTTI
-2265 AEPQRVDR
+2265 AEPRGVDR
-2273 GDDGDNVNDESRNR
+2273 GDDGDNVDDESRNGR
-2287 GVSRPST
+2287 LSRPSA
-2294 GTKAVERKNTRN
+2294 GTKTVERKNTRN
-2306 NRNAKGTDYA
+2306 NRNARGTDYA

-2327 VAAIRLMHELLD
+2327 VAAIRLMHELQE

-2345 KAQMETLRQY
+2345 KEQKETLRQY

-2360 LGTFFNN
+2360 LGTYFNN
-2367 EFTAENKQLRELLS
+2367 EFSAENKQLRELLS

-2398 PSTIIDTL
+2398 PATIIDTL
-2406 WDVAT
+2406 WDIAT

-2432 SMPRNISE
+2432 SMPRSISE

-2542 KLREWLNDPKGG
+2542 KLREWLNAPNGG

-2578 IVVRKRVGGMV
+2578 IVVRKRVGGKV
-2589 SPLAIDV
+2589 SPMAIDV
-2596 QNASFVREGVFKTG
+2596 QNASFVREGLYKTG

-2619 QWVDEVKR
+2619 RWIDEEKK

-2669 TNQTKQLKAWVNT
+2669 TNQAKQLKAWVNT
-2682 MQRLDNERT
+2682 LQRLDNERT
-2691 DTPQEQTTEST
+2691 DTPQEQTAEST

-2724 AVSIGINNNKV
+2724 AVSVGINTDRVK
-2735 NGHSKVDC
+2735 GMPKADC

-2751 TALDDVLKQQI
+2751 TALDNVLRQQI
-2762 ESQDDDKLQPA
+2762 DNQDDNLLQPA
-2773 IKELNNA
+2773 LKELNDA
-2780 YDDFFNKFG
+2780 YDDFYQKYGQLNK
-2789 RLNRNVA
+2789 NRS
-2796 ISFLRNDV
+2796 IIFLRNDV
-2804 DYPSIAAIEKYSE
+2804 DFPSIAAIEKYTE
-2817 KKDMDGKVQIT
+2817 KKDIDGKVQIST
-2828 TEKTNVFKGRVI
+2828 SKTNVFKGRVI
-2840 GFQSEP
+2840 GFQAEP

-2851 KDGVIASIY
+2851 KDGVIASLY
-2860 KHGYIDL
+2860 KHGYIDI
-2867 AYISGKL
+2867 AYISDKL
-2874 GVPTDEVRETI
+2874 GLPADEVRETV

-2898 SIEVRYEYLS
+2898 TIEVRYEYLS

-2916 QALNNNDDGRYDAN
+2916 QALSNNDDGRYDTN
-2930 IKALEEITP
+2930 IKALEEVTP

-2948 FQIGSSWIEPSL
+2948 FQIGSSWIEPTL
-2960 YVDFFEDRF
+2960 YADFFEDKF
-2969 GVTIDAPMLVNGV
+2969 GVQIEPPMLVNGV
-2982 WIFQR
+2982 WIFQNN
-2987 YVGNS
+2987 VGNLY
-2992 WNDKNRTAGIYSE
+2992 NDKNRSSGVYSE
-3005 KLQKRVTGHELAI
+3005 VRKELTFGHELGI
-3018 AAMNNAPI
+3018 AAMNNTPKEI
-3026 VMQVVKT
+3026 KKTVK
-3033 HKDSAGNKYSETITD
+3033 HKDYAGNEYSETISD

-3057 RIAEIKDDFREWA
+3057 RVAEIKDDFREWA
-3070 RAKMQSDEALA
+3070 RTKMQSDEALA

-3087 YNDKFNAIVPKRIDE
+3087 YNDKFNAIVPKRIDD
-3102 MFLPEHFGGA
+3102 MFLPEHFEGA
-3112 ANDVNLYLHQK
+3112 ANDVTLYTHQK

-3166 VVQNATTGQFVS
+3166 VVQNATTGQFVN

-3190 TIEPKDRN
+3190 TIEPNERN

-3208 IKYNDWDLIII
+3208 IKYNDWDLIIC
-3219 PQSVFNQIPDSI
+3219 PQSVFNEIPDNLD
-3231 ERQLGF
+3231 RQLAF
-3237 IQERIDEKEYAM
+3237 IQERIDEKVYAM
-3249 QAAQAIEGETSRDLQ
+3249 EAAKDVDSETSRKLRKDL
-3264 KELEREIEQ
+3264 EMEVEG
-3273 LEESMAEVASGG
+3273 LEEVMAEVANGG
-3285 KFTMNPSTKGKKKDA
+3285 KFTMNIAPKKKKKDA
-3300 KREAAAKE
+3300 KKESAAKE

-3317 LDRRTDDVQT
+3317 LDRKTDDVQT
-3327 FDELGVDALLIDEA
+3327 FDELGVDALLVDEA
-3341 HSYKRLG
+3341 HNYKRLG
-3348 IATSI
+3348 LTTNI

-3358 IDTTGSTNAAS
+3358 IDTQSSTQAAS

-3405 KYLLPKEVMMA
+3405 KYLIPKDVLMA

-3463 ASCCDTV
+3463 SSCCDTV

-3482 PELEKH
+3482 PELEKNM
-3488 QHQDIFLPQTDGL
+3488 HQDIFLPQTDGL

-3507 VRNTLAEYEQM
+3507 VRATLAEYENM

-3523 KANSHIPLVMF
+3523 KANSHIPLTMF
-3534 GVAKLAAI
+3534 GIAKLAAI
-3542 DPRLVNANA
+3542 DPRLVNVDA

-3565 VMRSLKETERY
+3565 VLRSLKETERY

-3584 DNYRNLI
+3584 DNYKNTI
-3591 NGVEDFNLFED
+3591 DKVEVFNLFED
-3602 IKRKLIAEGVP
+3602 IKQKLIAHGIP
-3613 ADQIVIMQSGM
+3613 ADQIVVMSSNM
-3624 NDAKKAKTFDAVNAG
+3624 SDTKKTKTFDAVNAG

-3644 IGTTAS
+3644 FGTTAS

-3694 IPVRVLRFGV
+3694 LPVRILRFGV

-3730 GLLLNNQDNR
+3730 GLLANNQDNR

-3780 QQHEA
+3780 QQYEA

-3797 AGQTKQA
+3797 AGQTKKA

-3814 LAKIKELFPDGIAK
+3814 LEKIAKMFPDGKAK

-3838 TDADV
+3838 TDA
-3843 EVALKDLVNKP
+3843 EIESALKELVNKP

-3859 EAARKNPNYRNSFV
+3859 EAARKNPNYRNSV
-3873 NMTMAID
+3873 VPMTMSFD
-3880 GVDVNI
+3880 GMEVGI

-3893 TSYDNKV
+3893 TTYDNKV

-3935 MLREEIITGKEDTD
+3935 TLREEVITGKEDTD
-3949 FIEALERGIE
+3949 FIEALQRGIE
-3959 KRAVEDE
+3959 KRAIEDN

-3975 FAFDKEL
+3975 FPFDNEL

-4011 TEEEIDLSEFS
+4011 SDAEIDLSEFS
-4022 SDDVDTDE
+4022 TDDIETEDEKEERQRHRLVDE
-4030 DKDRHRMNDDDNNAR
+4030 DDNAR

-4060 GVSPLVVFNL
+4060 GISPRVVFDL

-4119 RKLVGKDHFEEFL
+4119 REVVGKDHFEEYL

-4146 IVALATKNGWNFRVA
+4146 IVALATKNGWNFRLA

-4174 DSKSSFWS
+4174 DNNGGFWR
-4182 KVRKFFVDMF
+4182 KVRKFFADMLHK
-4192 RRAKISIGTKLNDND
+4192 AKIALGYKINDND

-4216 QMQKSKGAMAV
+4216 KMQHSKGAMAV
-4227 AEDVDMQRRL
+4227 AEDVVMQRKL
-4237 GVGNFRARQVS
+4237 GVGNFRARLNDLKSINEQFNKELQEYINNGAKANTLFHLGMPQGVMRTFLPNLPIVMRHRIMNKSSQTKHNVNATALRNLPTMIS
-4248 EEEQIVALAKKNGSY
+4248 EPIFVFQRDNDTLGVLTEIKDRDGKNVCVAIELNKTIQNGGVYLEVNDIRSIHGREASNIILPIVHNNTLKYVDKEKGLNWLSSASY
-4263 LKAPNGKPT
+4263 N
-4272 NLSPKQWAQV
+4272 
-4282 RTKAFKEWFGDW
+4282 
-4294 ENDPKNASKVVDENG
+4294 
-4309 EPKVV
+4309 
-4314 YNGSK
+4314 
-4319 VQHYQYDGRLRTKG
+4319 YQ
-4333 QSATNSKVSFF
+4333 QEI
-4344 TDSKAVAERYGKF
+4344 DSKDLSTATKIVENFENPKF
-4357 VNEVFLNIR
+4357 T
-4366 NPYEVDYK
+4366 P
-4374 GAGWQGWSGADDG
+4374 
-4387 MQRMSTDS
+4387 
-4395 YADLL
+4395 
-4400 ANGSVDSTLERIIEN
+4400 ANDV
-4415 YGRAEADHLASGSV
+4415 
-4429 RNDNIAPDGV
+4429 P
-4439 IAYEVAD
+4439 
-4446 PMRSTLYIVRNAEAK
+4446 
-4461 DMSRNSVTPKGVE
+4461 
-4474 TFTKLGKAS
+4474 
-4483 LLFDSQIKSATD
+4483 
-4495 NVGLFGKDNDD
+4495 D
-4506 IRYRRGS
+4506 IRFRRGS

-4524 KYNEA
+4524 KYEEA

-4538 VKKLDNMAHRL
+4538 VKKFDNMAHRL

-4561 ELYSAILEETG
+4561 ELYGAILEETG

-4599 MRDYYKPLQDAVRGL
+4599 MRDFYKPVQDAVRGL
-4614 IEEGAEYN
+4614 IEEGAEYA

-4661 GLTELTQDPD
+4661 GLTELTQDTD
-4671 NFTDLAQEMVDE
+4671 NFTDLAQQMVDD
-4683 FEKVHDT
+4683 FESAHDT

-4700 TKETLRKSYESGLMQ
+4700 TKETLSKSYESGLMQ
-4715 KDTYEKVRDMF
+4715 KDTYEQVRDMF

-4736 ANVAANEYEYLTSN
+4736 ANVAANEYEYLSNN

-4775 GYMAESAIA
+4775 GYMAESAIV

-4816 NAMGVWEPNNPIIPE
+4816 NAMGVWEPNNPVIPE

-4843 QHEKDMEALGNNAT
+4843 QHEKDMEALGNDAT
-4857 KERTGLKLGLHAT
+4857 KERAGLKLGLHAT

-4911 PSNLYKAAMAVK
+4911 PSSLQKAAMAVK
-4923 NFMARMFTSQ
+4923 NFMARAFTSQ

-4941 LSRDVIWAGTA
+4941 LSRDIIWAGTA

-4962 AQYTKNISGALL
+4962 AQYAKNVSDALL
-4974 KGMLPRLIHKFQKG
+4974 KGKMPQLIRKFQKG
-4988 TLDTNVEIERYF
+4988 TLDTSVDIERYF

-5010 GFTQINTVEDYKRNM
+5010 GFTQVNTVEDYKRDM
-5025 KRFIEEAQGGKVTIA
+5025 KRFIKEAQGGKATMT

-5045 GLWDS
+5045 GLWNGI
-5050 VEFLNRSAEDTTRF
+5050 EFLNRSAEDTTRF
-5064 MVYMTSRQ
+5064 AVYMTSRQ

-5082 DAKEVTV
+5082 DAKEITV

-5124 MYKHP
+5124 MAKHP

-5135 LSSFTT
+5135 LSSFTA
-5141 AGFIAPMLAVAM
+5141 AGMIAPMLAVAM
-5153 QAMLG
+5153 QAMFD

-5172 WVRRNNIVLYLP
+5172 WVRRNNIVLFVP
-5184 WSDNGFITIP
+5184 WSGNGFITIP

-5201 FYGMGELAYS
+5201 FYGMGELAFS

-5222 LSKAVQ
+5222 LSKSAQ

-5284 TKAYKGTNGFL
+5284 TKAYKGTNAFL

-5300 WLNETTGG
+5300 WLNEATGG
-5308 DNVKSGMIDINPA
+5308 DNVKSGLVDINPA
-5321 VVEHL
+5321 VVEHI
-5326 FESYLGGVGKT
+5326 FESYLGGMGKT
-5337 VNKTIKTFSMLW
+5337 VNKTAKTFSMLW
-5349 DKDARE
+5349 DKEARE

-5368 ADERTSGSQLNREYF
+5368 AEERTSGSQLNREYF
-5383 EALDDAK
+5383 NALDKAE
-5390 ETEHLFSGYKK
+5390 ETEHLFNGYKK

-5423 QRYKTVNGYQ
+5423 QQYKTVNGYK
-5433 KAITK
+5433 KAISK
-5438 LNNALKMTTPEEREE
+5438 LNNALKMTTPDEREE

-5460 LKAEMLDELKRQD
+5460 LKAEMLDELKRLD

>member
-19 DGFENKYPN
+19 EGFENKYPN

-33 HNGDKTYQIPLN
+33 HSGNKTYQIPLN
-45 KRDGFLKQFPQ
+45 KRDGFLKQFPN
-56 ATTSMPTMEV
+56 ASTTAQPVV
-66 EEQPIAVTRPS
+66 EAQPQEPAQPTRPT

-85 PHTDSIRPMQQ
+85 PRTDSIRPMQQ
-96 PRVITSTAAPNNEEY
+96 PRVVPPTSTPDKQEEY

-116 AGFKQG
+116 AGWKQG
-122 WKGLKEGVRYFAG
+122 WKGLVEGAKYFAG
-135 ETANIFTGSSLDDA
+135 EAANLVTGSSLDDA
-149 GALEHWE
+149 GALAHWE
-156 QLEQNGQEVA
+156 QLEQTGQDIQ
-166 QPLLSRRERKH
+166 QPLLSRRERQH
-177 HEFMQGDGWDT
+177 HEFMSSNGGDKL
-188 IPMTIGEDGK
+188 PMVVDENGNVR
-198 PRRLTEEEK
+198 PPTEKEK
-207 QAHRDTLKID
+207 QEHRNALQIN

-246 DKSWGDKVME
+246 DKSWGDKMME
-256 SASEEM
+256 NASEEM
-262 SQMKPTKG
+262 SKMKPTKG

-279 PQMIPSAAAMVLS
+279 PQMLPSAAAMVLS
-292 YATKNPKYAKMV
+292 VATKNPKYAKMV
-304 GGIGMGT
+304 GGLGMGA

-343 IEYATEKIPFD
+343 IELATEKLPFD
-354 NYTKRLFNGT
+354 RYTTRLFNGT
-364 KKQMG
+364 KAKVG
-369 KELADAV
+369 KELAEAV
-376 VDANSPARNELE
+376 ADNHSPARNELE

-403 NGRNVKDYA
+403 NGKNVKDYA
-412 TSILAEGASEFTAE
+412 ADILAEGASEFTAE

-462 GAALGG
+462 GAVLGG

-480 RRQQQGFVDVAQV
+480 RRKQQGFVDVAQV
-493 KVKDDGT
+493 QVKDDGT
-500 AEIGE
+500 AEVGE
-505 VVGVNSDNGNLSML
+505 VVGVNRENGNLSML
-519 IDGEIKEFAPESVME
+519 VDGEVKEFAPESVKE
-534 RHRFSFEEFDKGV
+534 RHRFTFEEFDTGV
-547 MQMEEDESYDNGYSL
+547 IQMQEDEAYDNGYSL

-583 RIFGFAEDAD
+583 RIFGLAEGAD
-593 VDAEIGNPIERAM
+593 VDAEIGNPIEKATTL
-606 SMKQAGV
+606 KQAGV
-613 QTEEVQAVLDYANA
+613 QTEEVQALLDYANA

-636 HQRDDIESRIN
+636 RQRDDIDSRIT

-677 VVSGNLVMNDDNT
+677 VVSGNIVMNNDNT
-690 MIDRENSDESIV
+690 MIDRENSDESII
-702 VRDAETGKLEFTD
+702 VRDAETGELEFTE
-715 PASILRVEPSI
+715 PSAILRVEPSI

-733 VLSQQI
+733 VLRQQI

-745 QAANKIDGVLSFQP
+745 QAANKIDGVLEFQP

-780 NGDNTVALLW
+780 NGDNTVSLLW

-807 HEATNLVRLQQ
+807 YDATNLVRLQQ
-818 FEQQRAAERIAFA
+818 FEQQRAAERIALA
-831 EAEREAQRPMYNL
+831 EAEREAQRPVYNL

-849 IRTDSGMVRGQITSN
+849 VRTPDGDVRGQITSN
-864 ANEDGMYEVYTEQP
+864 ANEDGLYEIYTEQP
-878 IRGKARVAQ
+878 IQGKARVAQ
-887 FSRDELDSMV
+887 FTRDELDAMV
-897 VEHNGGV
+897 VEHNGGT
-904 TEMVEQPQPTAEPVQ
+904 TEMVEQQPQVMQPTVEPVQ

-926 PAQVVEQQQQAEQQ
+926 PAQVVEREQQ
-940 QQVEEPV
+940 QQEQQEPV

-969 DSWAALVEMNEGDT
+969 DSWAALVEMNEGDEA
-983 NEALDTAQQMLSIA
+983 EALDTAQQMLSIA

-1003 ALKQKAKGG
+1003 ALKQKPKGG
-1012 TTVAEIQQNKAIQ
+1012 STVSEIQQNKAAQ
-1025 KAKVKHLQSKVAYW
+1025 KAKVKHLQSKVQYW
-1039 TGVAGFQAEQKRIA
+1039 SGVAGFQAEQKRMA

-1104 KFKWGDNSNGTKGL
+1104 KFKWKDNSNGTKGL
-1118 GSHLGLKGSRS
+1118 GSHLGLKGSRA
-1129 EMSRRIWLLNNE
+1129 EMSRRIWLLNSE
-1141 SGDYPEVAA
+1141 LGDYPEVVA

-1157 SEFVGGEGYAEDI
+1157 ADAIGGNGYAEDI

-1180 EMLDVVQSYDSPR
+1180 EVLDVVQSYDSPR

-1202 HTDIAEAQASEYADM
+1202 HTDIAEAQADEYAAM

-1225 QATSMGMSVNDW
+1225 QAAAMGMSVEDW

-1252 DNVTDNEL
+1252 DNITDKEL

-1285 QSGVSEREGLAGGD
+1285 QSGVSERERLAGGD

-1310 PDYTGAGGQSNAGGA
+1310 PDNAGAVGQSNADGA
-1325 HGNDVAGQPS
+1325 HGIDVVGQS
-1335 VVDVPTPVVSA
+1335 GVVDVPTPVVSA
-1346 TEPAA
+1346 TEPA
-1351 VADGTGLEQ
+1351 VVDGTGLEQ
-1360 NNDEQR
+1360 TNDEQR
-1366 QANGSRVVE
+1366 QADGSRVVE
-1375 SATPKMG
+1375 GATATMG

-1402 KYLSDSE
+1402 EYLSDSE
-1409 RTRRDKESE
+1409 RTRRNKESE

-1448 ESAVYVNEEAGKVF
+1448 ESAVYLNEEAGKVF

-1510 RFVLSQQLIRT
+1510 RIVLSQQLIRT
-1521 TKQPTQQQI
+1521 AKQPTQQQI
-1530 VDALASRGLVA
+1530 VDALAARGLFA
-1541 EDKYSFGNDLV
+1541 EDKYSFGNELV
-1552 SVTDVEGDNVLLGEN
+1552 SVTDVEGDNVLLGED
-1567 GELYFIDPIIKFKK
+1567 GAVYFIDPIIKFKK
-1581 PAREIVDALTTQS
+1581 PAREIIDALTGQS

-1687 WNGSVYVIDQ
+1687 WNGNVYVIDQ

-1704 DEHKVMYGFNSIEEA
+1704 DEHKVMYGFNSIKEA

-1730 WQGLGA
+1730 WKGLGA

-1763 SVKATE
+1763 SVKTTE
-1769 GQSVEQPK
+1769 GQSAKPQ
-1777 YGKYQQFHDE
+1777 YGQYQQFHDE
-1787 FIEGLNA
+1787 FIEGLNER
-1794 KKFIPNISQIR
+1794 KFIPNISQIR
-1805 TNIRQLKKKIK
+1805 TNISQLKKKIK
-1816 ALESGMAMNVSSDEE
+1816 ALESGMAMGVSSDEE
-1831 FAKVQAA
+1831 FAMVQSKI
-1838 VDDAT
+1838 DDAT
-1843 DQLNAYNDILDS
+1843 DQLNAFNDILYT
-1855 INKQMREAERQAA
+1855 INKQMKEAKRQEAIEKLNAA
-1868 IDRIDDAIKHI
+1868 IKRIDEH
-1879 DEYQAKQ
+1879 QAQQK

-1892 ISMAEMIEHHSEER
+1892 ISMAEMIEHHAEER
-1906 NDIETLSKQYEDAY
+1906 NDIETLSKQYEEAY
-1920 REYYKYPVQGS
+1920 TEYFKYPVQGS

-1944 RVRYYG
+1944 SVRYYG

-1976 KHLSDIRSNIQAQ
+1976 KHLNDIQAE
-1989 TVFASFGK
+1989 VKRKSVLSFAFK
-1997 DLVSEDGKYN
+1997 DLVSEDGKYSIHIN
-2007 IRISKIDGAR
+2007 KVDGAKR
-2017 RVVTADLNTESIGGE
+2017 TVVADLNTENIGGE
-2032 GLELSFDEMANILHH
+2032 GLELSFEEMANILHH
-2047 NNWVEAQPNQGES
+2047 NNWVEAQPTQQES
-2060 AKPQSGNK
+2060 AEPQTSNK
-2068 LVTDERYEELKA
+2068 LVTDERYAELKA
-2080 RMKSKLS
+2080 RMKAKLS

-2118 EYAKAMIGDMG
+2118 DYAKAMIEDMG
-2129 DAIRPYLKAFY
+2129 DAIRPYLKSFY

-2155 SEMTPYDEVRAFDV
+2155 AEMTPYDEVRTFDV
-2169 ANFDKSSHDAMA
+2169 ANFDKKTPDAMA
-2181 TAEIVVKEQE
+2181 AAETVVMEQE
-2191 VAHQAEQATQSI
+2191 VSKQAEQATQSI

-2210 RKNRK
+2210 RKSRK
-2215 KVVPSQQVMAD
+2215 KVVTSQQEMAD
-2226 LFGSP
+2226 LFGMP

-2245 RGSETEDTPM
+2245 RGSETENTPM
-2255 GGEER
+2255 GGEQR
-2260 QDTAI
+2260 QDTTI
-2265 AEPQRVDR
+2265 AEPRGVDR
-2273 GDDGDNVNDESRNR
+2273 GDDGDNVDDESRNGR
-2287 GVSRPST
+2287 VSRPSA
-2294 GTKAVERKNTRN
+2294 GTKTVERKNTRN
-2306 NRNAKGTDYA
+2306 NRNARGTDYA

-2327 VAAIRLMHELLD
+2327 IAAIRLMHELQE

-2345 KAQMETLRQY
+2345 KEQKETLRQY

-2360 LGTFFNN
+2360 LGTYFNN
-2367 EFTAENKQLRELLS
+2367 EFSAENKQLRELLS

-2398 PSTIIDTL
+2398 PATIIDTL
-2406 WDVAT
+2406 WDIAT

-2432 SMPRNISE
+2432 SMPRSISE

-2542 KLREWLNDPKGG
+2542 KLREWLNAPNGG

-2578 IVVRKRVGGMV
+2578 IVVRKRVGGKV
-2589 SPLAIDV
+2589 SPMAIDV
-2596 QNASFVREGVFKTG
+2596 QNASFVREGLYKTG

-2619 QWVDEVKR
+2619 RWIDEEKK

-2669 TNQTKQLKAWVNT
+2669 TNQAKQLKAWVNT
-2682 MQRLDNERT
+2682 LQRLDNDRV
-2691 DTPQEQTTEST
+2691 DTPQEHTAEST

-2724 AVSIGINNNKV
+2724 AVSVGINNNKV
-2735 NGHSKVDC
+2735 NGHSKADC

-2751 TALDDVLKQQI
+2751 TALDNVLQQQI
-2762 ESQDDDKLQPA
+2762 ESQDDNQLQPA
-2773 IKELNNA
+2773 LQELNAA
-2780 YDDFFNKFG
+2780 YDDFYKKYG

-2804 DYPSIAAIEKYSE
+2804 DYPSIAAIEKYIE
-2817 KKDMDGKVQIT
+2817 KKDIDGKVQIST
-2828 TEKTNVFKGRVI
+2828 SKTNVFKGRVI
-2840 GFQSEP
+2840 GFQAEP

-2851 KDGVIASIY
+2851 KDGVIASLY
-2860 KHGYIDL
+2860 KHGYIDI
-2867 AYISGKL
+2867 AYISDKL
-2874 GVPTDEVRETI
+2874 GQSADEVRETV

-2898 SIEVRYEYLS
+2898 TIEVRYEYLS
-2908 GNVREKME
+2908 GNVREKIE
-2916 QALNNNDDGRYDAN
+2916 QALSNNDDGRYDAN
-2930 IKALEEITP
+2930 IKALEEVTP

-2948 FQIGSSWIEPSL
+2948 FQIGSSWIEPTL
-2960 YVDFFEDRF
+2960 YADFFEDKF
-2969 GVTIDAPMLVNGV
+2969 GVQIDPPMLVNGV
-2982 WIFQR
+2982 WIFQK
-2987 YVGNS
+2987 YIGNT
-2992 WNDKNRTAGIYSE
+2992 WNDKNRSAGVYSE
-3005 KLQKRVTGHELAI
+3005 KLQKRVSGHELAI
-3018 AAMNNAPI
+3018 AAMNNAPV

-3057 RIAEIKDDFREWA
+3057 RVAEIKDDFREWA
-3070 RAKMQSDEALA
+3070 RTKMQSDEALA

-3112 ANDVNLYLHQK
+3112 ANDITLYTHQK

-3166 VVQNATTGQFVS
+3166 VVQNATTGQFVN

-3231 ERQLGF
+3231 ERQLNF
-3237 IQERIDEKEYAM
+3237 IQERIDEKVYAM
-3249 QAAQAIEGETSRDLQ
+3249 EAAKTVEGETSRNLQ

-3285 KFTMNPSTKGKKKDA
+3285 KFSMSPATKGKKKDA

-3317 LDRRTDDVQT
+3317 LDRKTDDVQT

-3358 IDTTGSTNAAS
+3358 IDTAGSTNAAS
-3369 LFLKTRAVFDK
+3369 LFLKTRTVFDK

-3405 KYLLPKEVMMA
+3405 KYLIPKDVMMA

-3463 ASCCDTV
+3463 SSCCDTV

-3482 PELEKH
+3482 PELEKNM
-3488 QHQDIFLPQTDGL
+3488 HQDIFLPQTDGL

-3534 GVAKLAAI
+3534 GIAKLAAI

-3565 VMRSLKETERY
+3565 VLRSLKETERY
-3576 KGTVAIFS
+3576 NGTVAIFS
-3584 DNYRNLI
+3584 DNYRNVL

-3602 IKRKLIAEGVP
+3602 IKAKLIAKGIP
-3613 ADQIVIMQSGM
+3613 AEQVVIMQSGM
-3624 NDAKKAKTFDAVNAG
+3624 NDTKKAKTFDAVNAG

-3644 IGTTAS
+3644 LGTTAS

-3694 IPVRVLRFGV
+3694 LPVRILRFGV

-3730 GLLLNNQDNR
+3730 GLLANNQDNR

-3780 QQHEA
+3780 QQYEA

-3797 AGQTKQA
+3797 AGQTKKA

-3814 LAKIKELFPDGIAK
+3814 LEKIAKMFPDGKAK

-3838 TDADV
+3838 TDA
-3843 EVALKDLVNKP
+3843 EIESALKELVNKP

-3859 EAARKNPNYRNSFV
+3859 EAARKNPNYRNSV
-3873 NMTMAID
+3873 VPMTMSFD
-3880 GVDVNI
+3880 GMEVGI

-3893 TSYDNKV
+3893 TTYDNKV

-3914 VPALDLM
+3914 VPELDLM

-3935 MLREEIITGKEDTD
+3935 TLREEVITGKEDTD
-3949 FIEALERGIE
+3949 FIEVLQRGID
-3959 KRAVEDE
+3959 KRAAEDE

-3975 FAFDKEL
+3975 FPFDNEL
-3982 RDAEAKVAE
+3982 RDAEVKVTE

-4011 TEEEIDLSEFS
+4011 SEEEIDLSEFS
-4022 SDDVDTDE
+4022 SDDVEADDSSERHRLIDE
-4030 DKDRHRMNDDDNNAR
+4030 DDNAR

-4060 GVSPLVVFNL
+4060 GISPRVVFDL

-4119 RKLVGKDHFEEFL
+4119 REVVGKDHFEEFL

-4146 IVALATKNGWNFRVA
+4146 IVALATKNGWNFRLA

-4174 DSKSSFWS
+4174 DNNDGFWR
-4182 KVRKFFVDMF
+4182 KVRKFFADMLHK
-4192 RRAKISIGTKLNDND
+4192 AKIALGYKINDND

-4216 QMQKSKGAMAV
+4216 KMQQSKGAMAV
-4227 AEDVDMQRRL
+4227 AEDVVMQRKL
-4237 GVGNFRARQVS
+4237 GVGNFRARLNDLKSINEQFNKELQEYINNGAKANTLFHLGMPQGVMRTFLPNLPIVMRPRIMNKSSQTKHNVNATALRNLPTMIS
-4248 EEEQIVALAKKNGSY
+4248 EPIFVFQRDNDTLGVLTEIKDRDGKNVCVAIELNKTIQNGGVYLEVNDIRSIHGREASNIILPIVHNNTLKYVDKEKGLNWLSSASY
-4263 LKAPNGKPT
+4263 N
-4272 NLSPKQWAQV
+4272 
-4282 RTKAFKEWFGDW
+4282 
-4294 ENDPKNASKVVDENG
+4294 
-4309 EPKVV
+4309 
-4314 YNGSK
+4314 
-4319 VQHYQYDGRLRTKG
+4319 YQ
-4333 QSATNSKVSFF
+4333 QEI
-4344 TDSKAVAERYGKF
+4344 DSKDLSTATKIVENFENPKF
-4357 VNEVFLNIR
+4357 T
-4366 NPYEVDYK
+4366 P
-4374 GAGWQGWSGADDG
+4374 
-4387 MQRMSTDS
+4387 
-4395 YADLL
+4395 
-4400 ANGSVDSTLERIIEN
+4400 ANDV
-4415 YGRAEADHLASGSV
+4415 
-4429 RNDNIAPDGV
+4429 P
-4439 IAYEVAD
+4439 
-4446 PMRSTLYIVRNAEAK
+4446 
-4461 DMSRNSVTPKGVE
+4461 
-4474 TFTKLGKAS
+4474 
-4483 LLFDSQIKSATD
+4483 
-4495 NVGLFGKDNDD
+4495 D
-4506 IRYRRGS
+4506 IRFRRGS

-4524 KYNEA
+4524 KYEEA

-4538 VKKLDNMAHRL
+4538 VKKFDNMAHRL

-4561 ELYSAILEETG
+4561 KLYGAILEETG

-4599 MRDYYKPLQDAVRGL
+4599 MRDFYKPLQEAVRGL
-4614 IEEGAEYN
+4614 IEEGAEYA

-4651 WDGEVKRDYS
+4651 WDGKVKRDYS
-4661 GLTELTQDPD
+4661 GLTELTQDTD
-4671 NFTDLAQEMVDE
+4671 NFTDLAQQMVDD
-4683 FEKVHDT
+4683 FESAHDT

-4700 TKETLRKSYESGLMQ
+4700 TKETLSKSYESGLMQ
-4715 KDTYEKVRDMF
+4715 KDTYEQVRDMF

-4736 ANVAANEYEYLTSN
+4736 ANVAANEYEYLSNN

-4775 GYMAESAIA
+4775 GYMAEGAIV

-4816 NAMGVWEPNNPIIPE
+4816 NAMGVWEPNNPVIPE

-4843 QHEKDMEALGNNAT
+4843 QHEKDMEALGNDAT
-4857 KERTGLKLGLHAT
+4857 KERAGLKLGLHAT

-4911 PSNLYKAAMAVK
+4911 PSSLQKAAMAVK
-4923 NFMARMFTSQ
+4923 NFMARAFTSQ

-4941 LSRDVIWAGTA
+4941 LSRDIIWAGTA

-4962 AQYTKNISGALL
+4962 AQYAKNVSDALL
-4974 KGMLPRLIHKFQKG
+4974 KGKMPQLIRKFQKG

-5010 GFTQINTVEDYKRNM
+5010 GFTQVNTVEDYKRDM
-5025 KRFIEEAQGGKVTIA
+5025 ERFIKEAQGGKVTMT

-5045 GLWDS
+5045 GLWNGI
-5050 VEFLNRSAEDTTRF
+5050 EFLNRSAEDTTRF
-5064 MVYMTSRQ
+5064 AVYMTSRQ

-5082 DAKEVTV
+5082 DAKEITV

-5124 MYKHP
+5124 MAKHP

-5135 LSSFTT
+5135 LSSFTA
-5141 AGFIAPMLAVAM
+5141 AGMIAPMLAVAM

-5158 DDDDERNGYWDLPE
+5158 DDDEDRNGYWDLPE
-5172 WVRRNNIVLYLP
+5172 WVRRNNIVLFVP
-5184 WSDNGFITIP
+5184 WSGNGFITIP

-5201 FYGMGELAYS
+5201 FYGMGELAFS

-5222 LSKAVQ
+5222 LSKSVQ

-5284 TKAYKGTNGFL
+5284 TKAYKGTNAFL

-5300 WLNETTGG
+5300 WLNEATGG
-5308 DNVKSGMIDINPA
+5308 DNVKSGLVDINPA
-5321 VVEHL
+5321 VIEHI
-5326 FESYLGGVGKT
+5326 FESYLGGMGKT
-5337 VNKTIKTFSMLW
+5337 VNKTAKTFSMLW
-5349 DKDARE
+5349 DKEARE

-5368 ADERTSGSQLNREYF
+5368 AEERTSGSQLNREYF
-5383 EALDDAK
+5383 DALDKAE
-5390 ETEHLFSGYKK
+5390 ETEHLFNGYKK

-5423 QRYKTVNGYQ
+5423 QQYKTVNGYK
-5433 KAITK
+5433 KAISK
-5438 LNNALKMTTPEEREE
+5438 LNNALKMTTPDEREE

-5460 LKAEMLDELKRQD
+5460 LKAEMLDELKRLD

>member
-19 DGFENKYPN
+19 EGFENKYPN

-33 HNGDKTYQIPLN
+33 HSGDKTYQIPLN
-45 KRDGFLKQFPQ
+45 KRDGFLKQFPN
-56 ATTSMPTMEV
+56 ASTTAQPVV
-66 EEQPIAVTRPS
+66 EAQPQEPAQPTRPT

-85 PHTDSIRPMQQ
+85 PRTDSIRPMQQ
-96 PRVITSTAAPNNEEY
+96 PRVVPPTSTPDKQEEY

-116 AGFKQG
+116 AGWKQG
-122 WKGLKEGVRYFAG
+122 WKGLVEGAKYFAG
-135 ETANIFTGSSLDDA
+135 EAANLVTGSSLDDA
-149 GALEHWE
+149 GALAHWE
-156 QLEQNGQEVA
+156 QLEQTGQDIQ
-166 QPLLSRRERKH
+166 QPLLSRRERQH
-177 HEFMQGDGWDT
+177 HEFMSSNGGDKL
-188 IPMTIGEDGK
+188 PMVVDENGNVR
-198 PRRLTEEEK
+198 PPTEEEK
-207 QAHRDTLKID
+207 QEHRNALQIN

-246 DKSWGDKVME
+246 DKSWGDKMME
-256 SASEEM
+256 NASEEM
-262 SQMKPTKG
+262 SKMKPTKG

-279 PQMIPSAAAMVLS
+279 PQMLPSAAAIVLS
-292 YATKNPKYAKMV
+292 VATKNPKYAKMV
-304 GGIGMGT
+304 GGLGMGA

-343 IEYATEKIPFD
+343 IELATEKLPFD
-354 NYTKRLFNGT
+354 RYTTRLFNGT
-364 KKQMG
+364 KAKVG
-369 KELADAV
+369 KELAEAV
-376 VDANSPARNELE
+376 ADNHSPARNELE

-403 NGRNVKDYA
+403 NGKNVKDYA
-412 TSILAEGASEFTAE
+412 ADILAEGASEFTAE

-432 PMIYE
+432 PIIYE

-462 GAALGG
+462 GAVLGG

-480 RRQQQGFVDVAQV
+480 RRKQQGFVDVAQV
-493 KVKDDGT
+493 QVKDDGT
-500 AEIGE
+500 AEVGE
-505 VVGVNSDNGNLSML
+505 VVGVNRENGNLSML
-519 IDGEIKEFAPESVME
+519 VDGEVKEFAPESVKE
-534 RHRFSFEEFDKGV
+534 RHRFTFEEFDTGV
-547 MQMEEDESYDNGYSL
+547 IQMQEDEAYDNGYSL

-583 RIFGFAEDAD
+583 RIFGLAEGAD
-593 VDAEIGNPIERAM
+593 VDAEIGDPIEKATTL
-606 SMKQAGV
+606 KQAGV
-613 QTEEVQAVLDYANA
+613 QTEEVQALLDYANA

-636 HQRDDIESRIN
+636 RQRDDIDSRIT

-666 ALMNVDDRRVY
+666 ALMNIDDRRVY
-677 VVSGNLVMNDDNT
+677 VVSGNIVMNNDNT
-690 MIDRENSDESIV
+690 MIDRENSDESII
-702 VRDAETGKLEFTD
+702 VRDAETGELEFTE
-715 PASILRVEPSI
+715 PSAILRVEPHI
-726 DPASEKE
+726 DPATEKE
-733 VLSQQI
+733 VLRQQI

-745 QAANKIDGVLSFQP
+745 QAANKIDGVLAFQP

-780 NGDNTVALLW
+780 NGDNTVSLLW

-807 HEATNLVRLQQ
+807 HDATNLVRLQQ
-818 FEQQRAAERIAFA
+818 FEQQRAAERIALA
-831 EAEREAQRPMYNL
+831 EAEREAQRPVYNL

-849 IRTDSGMVRGQITSN
+849 VRTPDGDVRGQITSN
-864 ANEDGMYEVYTEQP
+864 ANEDGLYEIYTEQP
-878 IRGKARVAQ
+878 IQGKARVAQ
-887 FSRDELDSMV
+887 FTRDELDAMV
-897 VEHNGGV
+897 VEHNGGT
-904 TEMVEQPQPTAEPVQ
+904 TEMVEQQPQVMQPTVEPVQ

-926 PAQVVEQQQQAEQQ
+926 PAQIVEREQQQQQQEQQ
-940 QQVEEPV
+940 EPV

-969 DSWAALVEMNEGDT
+969 DSWAALVEMNEGDEA
-983 NEALDTAQQMLSIA
+983 EALDTAQQMLSIA

-1003 ALKQKAKGG
+1003 ALKQKPKGG
-1012 TTVAEIQQNKAIQ
+1012 TTVSEIQQNKAAQ
-1025 KAKVKHLQSKVAYW
+1025 KAKVKHLQSKVQYW
-1039 TGVAGFQAEQKRIA
+1039 SGVAGFQAEQKRMA
-1053 EALAKAEK
+1053 EAMAKIAKKEQA
-1061 REKMRQARAAQ
+1061 RKMRAAQ
-1072 EKVGRYSKE
+1072 DAKGRYSKE

-1088 LDFRDYV
+1088 LDFRDYA
-1095 MRVIATGAV
+1095 MRTIATGAV
-1104 KFKWGDNSNGTKGL
+1104 KFKWKDNSNGTKGL
-1118 GSHLGLKGSRS
+1118 GSHLGLKGSRA
-1129 EMSRRIWLLNNE
+1129 EMSRRIWLLNSE
-1141 SGDYPEVAA
+1141 LGDYPEVVA

-1157 SEFVGGEGYAEDI
+1157 ADAIGGNGYAEDI

-1180 EMLDVVQSYDSPR
+1180 EVLDVVQSYDSPR

-1202 HTDIAEAQASEYADM
+1202 HTDIAEAQADEYAAM

-1225 QATSMGMSVNDW
+1225 QAAAMGMSVEDW

-1252 DNVTDNEL
+1252 DNITDKEL

-1285 QSGVSEREGLAGGD
+1285 QSGVSERERLAGGD

-1310 PDYTGAGGQSNAGGA
+1310 PDNAGAVGQSNADGA
-1325 HGNDVAGQPS
+1325 HGIDVVGQS
-1335 VVDVPTPVVSA
+1335 GVVDVPTPVVSA
-1346 TEPAA
+1346 TEPA
-1351 VADGTGLEQ
+1351 VVDGTGLEQ
-1360 NNDEQR
+1360 TNDEQR
-1366 QANGSRVVE
+1366 QADGSRVVE
-1375 SATPKMG
+1375 GATATMG

-1402 KYLSDSE
+1402 EYLSDSE
-1409 RTRRDKESE
+1409 RTRRNKESE

-1448 ESAVYVNEEAGKVF
+1448 ESAVYLNEEAGKVF

-1510 RFVLSQQLIRT
+1510 RIVLSQQLIRT
-1521 TKQPTQQQI
+1521 AKQPTQQQI
-1530 VDALASRGLVA
+1530 VDALAARGLFA
-1541 EDKYSFGNDLV
+1541 EDKYSFGNELV
-1552 SVTDVEGDNVLLGEN
+1552 SVTDVEGDNVLLGED
-1567 GELYFIDPIIKFKK
+1567 GTVYFIDPIIKFKK
-1581 PAREIVDALTTQS
+1581 PARDIIDALTAQS

-1687 WNGSVYVIDQ
+1687 WNGNVYVIDQ

-1704 DEHKVMYGFNSIEEA
+1704 DEHKVMYGFNSIKEA

-1730 WQGLGA
+1730 WKGLGA

-1763 SVKATE
+1763 SVKTTE
-1769 GQSVEQPK
+1769 GQSAKPQ
-1777 YGKYQQFHDE
+1777 YGQYQQFHDE
-1787 FIEGLNA
+1787 FIEGLNER
-1794 KKFIPNISQIR
+1794 KFIPNISQIR
-1805 TNIRQLKKKIK
+1805 TNISQLKKKIK
-1816 ALESGMAMNVSSDEE
+1816 ALESGMAMGVSSDEE
-1831 FAKVQAA
+1831 FAMVQSKI
-1838 VDDAT
+1838 DDAT
-1843 DQLNAYNDILDS
+1843 DQLNAFNDILYT
-1855 INKQMREAERQAA
+1855 INKQMKEAKRQEAIEKLNAA
-1868 IDRIDDAIKHI
+1868 IKRIDEH
-1879 DEYQAKQ
+1879 QAQQK

-1892 ISMAEMIEHHSEER
+1892 ISMAEMIEHHAEER
-1906 NDIETLSKQYEDAY
+1906 NDIETLSKQYEEAY
-1920 REYYKYPVQGS
+1920 TEYFKYPVQGS

-1944 RVRYYG
+1944 SVRYYG

-1976 KHLSDIRSNIQAQ
+1976 KHLNDIQAE
-1989 TVFASFGK
+1989 VKRKSVLSFAFK
-1997 DLVSEDGKYN
+1997 DLVSEDGKYSIHIN
-2007 IRISKIDGAR
+2007 KVDGAKR
-2017 RVVTADLNTESIGGE
+2017 TVVADLNTENIGGE
-2032 GLELSFDEMANILHH
+2032 GLELSFEEMANILHH
-2047 NNWVEAQPNQGES
+2047 NNWVEALPTQQES
-2060 AKPQSGNK
+2060 AEPQTSNK
-2068 LVTDERYEELKA
+2068 LVTDERYAELKA
-2080 RMKSKLS
+2080 RMKAKLS

-2118 EYAKAMIGDMG
+2118 DYAKAMIEDMG
-2129 DAIRPYLKAFY
+2129 DAIRPYLKSFY

-2155 SEMTPYDEVRAFDV
+2155 AEMTPYDEVRTFDV
-2169 ANFDKSSHDAMA
+2169 ANFDKKTPDAMA
-2181 TAEIVVKEQE
+2181 AAETVVMEQE
-2191 VAHQAEQATQSI
+2191 VSKQAEQATQSI

-2210 RKNRK
+2210 RKSRK
-2215 KVVPSQQVMAD
+2215 KVVTSQQEMAD
-2226 LFGSP
+2226 LFGMP

-2245 RGSETEDTPM
+2245 RGSETENTPM
-2255 GGEER
+2255 GGEQR
-2260 QDTAI
+2260 QDTTI
-2265 AEPQRVDR
+2265 AEPRGVDR
-2273 GDDGDNVNDESRNR
+2273 GDDGDNVDDESRNGR
-2287 GVSRPST
+2287 VSRPSA
-2294 GTKAVERKNTRN
+2294 GTKTVERKNTRN
-2306 NRNAKGTDYA
+2306 NRNARGTDYA

-2327 VAAIRLMHELLD
+2327 IAAIRLMHELQE

-2345 KAQMETLRQY
+2345 KEQKETLRQY

-2360 LGTFFNN
+2360 LGTYFNN
-2367 EFTAENKQLRELLS
+2367 EFSAENKQLRELLS
-2381 AEEYD
+2381 VEEYD

-2398 PSTIIDTL
+2398 PATIIDTL
-2406 WDVAT
+2406 WDIAT

-2432 SMPRNISE
+2432 SMPRSISE

-2542 KLREWLNDPKGG
+2542 KLREWLNAPNGG

-2578 IVVRKRVGGMV
+2578 IVVRKRVGGKV
-2589 SPLAIDV
+2589 SPMAIDV
-2596 QNASFVREGVFKTG
+2596 QNASFVREGLYKTG

-2619 QWVDEVKR
+2619 RWIDEEKK

-2669 TNQTKQLKAWVNT
+2669 TNQAKQLKAWVNT
-2682 MQRLDNERT
+2682 LQRLDNDRV
-2691 DTPQEQTTEST
+2691 DTPQEHTAEST

-2724 AVSIGINNNKV
+2724 AVSVGINNNKV
-2735 NGHSKVDC
+2735 NGHSKADC

-2751 TALDDVLKQQI
+2751 TALDNVLQQQI
-2762 ESQDDDKLQPA
+2762 ESQDDNQLQPA
-2773 IKELNNA
+2773 LQELNAA
-2780 YDDFFNKFG
+2780 YDDFYKKYG

-2804 DYPSIAAIEKYSE
+2804 DYPSIAAIEKYIE
-2817 KKDMDGKVQIT
+2817 KKDIDGKVQIST
-2828 TEKTNVFKGRVI
+2828 SKTNVFKGRVI
-2840 GFQSEP
+2840 GFQAEP

-2851 KDGVIASIY
+2851 KDGVIASLY
-2860 KHGYIDL
+2860 KHGYIDI
-2867 AYISGKL
+2867 AYISDKL
-2874 GVPTDEVRETI
+2874 GQSADEVRETV

-2898 SIEVRYEYLS
+2898 TIEVRYEYLS
-2908 GNVREKME
+2908 GNVREKIE
-2916 QALNNNDDGRYDAN
+2916 QALSNNDDGRYDAN
-2930 IKALEEITP
+2930 IKALEEVTP

-2948 FQIGSSWIEPSL
+2948 FQIGSSWIEPTL
-2960 YVDFFEDRF
+2960 YADFFEDKF
-2969 GVTIDAPMLVNGV
+2969 GVQIDPPMLVNGV
-2982 WIFQR
+2982 WIFQK
-2987 YVGNS
+2987 YIGNT
-2992 WNDKNRTAGIYSE
+2992 WNDKNRSAGVYSE
-3005 KLQKRVTGHELAI
+3005 KLQKRVSGHELAI
-3018 AAMNNAPI
+3018 AAMNNAPV

-3057 RIAEIKDDFREWA
+3057 RVAEIKDEFREWA

-3112 ANDVNLYLHQK
+3112 ANDITLYTHQK

-3166 VVQNATTGQFVS
+3166 VVQNATTGQFVN

-3231 ERQLGF
+3231 ERQLNF
-3237 IQERIDEKEYAM
+3237 IQERIDEKVYAM
-3249 QAAQAIEGETSRDLQ
+3249 EAAKTVEGETSRNLQ

-3285 KFTMNPSTKGKKKDA
+3285 KFSMSPATKGKKKDA

-3317 LDRRTDDVQT
+3317 LDRKTDDVQT

-3358 IDTTGSTNAAS
+3358 IDTAGSTNAAS

-3405 KYLLPKEVMMA
+3405 KYLLPKDVMMA

-3463 ASCCDTV
+3463 SSCCDTV

-3482 PELEKH
+3482 PELEKNM
-3488 QHQDIFLPQTDGL
+3488 HQDIFLPQTDGL

-3534 GVAKLAAI
+3534 GIAKLAAI

-3565 VMRSLKETERY
+3565 VLRSLKETERY
-3576 KGTVAIFS
+3576 NGTVAIFS
-3584 DNYRNLI
+3584 DNYRNVL

-3602 IKRKLIAEGVP
+3602 IKAKLVAKGIPAEQV
-3613 ADQIVIMQSGM
+3613 VIMQSGM
-3624 NDAKKAKTFDAVNAG
+3624 NDTKKAKTFDAVNAG

-3644 IGTTAS
+3644 LGTTAS

-3683 LRQGNLHKEWG
+3683 LRQGNLHKEWAL
-3694 IPVRVLRFGV
+3694 PVRILRFGV

-3730 GLLLNNQDNR
+3730 GLLANNQDNR

-3780 QQHEA
+3780 QQYEA

-3797 AGQTKQA
+3797 AGQTKKA

-3814 LAKIKELFPDGIAK
+3814 LEKIAKMFPDGKAK

-3838 TDADV
+3838 TDA
-3843 EVALKDLVNKP
+3843 EIESALKELVNKP

-3859 EAARKNPNYRNSFV
+3859 EAARKNPNYRNSV
-3873 NMTMAID
+3873 VPMTMSFD
-3880 GVDVNI
+3880 SMEVGI

-3893 TSYDNKV
+3893 TTYDNKV

-3914 VPALDLM
+3914 VPTLDLIG
-3921 DVPVMGGYV
+3921 VPVMGGYV

-3935 MLREEIITGKEDTD
+3935 TLREEVITGKEDTD
-3949 FIEALERGIE
+3949 FIEALQRGIE
-3959 KRAVEDE
+3959 KRAAEDE

-3975 FAFDKEL
+3975 FPFDNEL
-3982 RDAEAKVAE
+3982 RDAEAKVSE

-4011 TEEEIDLSEFS
+4011 SDEEIDLSEFS
-4022 SDDVDTDE
+4022 SDDVEADDSSERHRLIDE
-4030 DKDRHRMNDDDNNAR
+4030 DDNAR

-4060 GVSPLVVFNL
+4060 GISPRVVFDL

-4119 RKLVGKDHFEEFL
+4119 REVVGKDHFEEFL

-4146 IVALATKNGWNFRVA
+4146 IVALATKNGWNFRLA

-4174 DSKSSFWS
+4174 DNNDGFWR
-4182 KVRKFFVDMF
+4182 KVRKFFADMLHK
-4192 RRAKISIGTKLNDND
+4192 AKIALGYKINDND

-4216 QMQKSKGAMAV
+4216 KMQQSKGAMAV
-4227 AEDVDMQRRL
+4227 AEDVVMQRRL
-4237 GVGNFRARQVS
+4237 GVGNFRARLNDLKSINEQFNKELQEYINNGAKANTLFHLGMPQGVMRTFLPNLPIVMRPRIMNKSSQTKHNVDATALRNLPTMIS
-4248 EEEQIVALAKKNGSY
+4248 EPIFVFQ
-4263 LKAPNGKPT
+4263 
-4272 NLSPKQWAQV
+4272 
-4282 RTKAFKEWFGDW
+4282 RD
-4294 ENDPKNASKVVDENG
+4294 NDTLGVLTEIKD
-4309 EPKVV
+4309 
-4314 YNGSK
+4314 
-4319 VQHYQYDGRLRTKG
+4319 R
-4333 QSATNSKVSFF
+4333 
-4344 TDSKAVAERYGKF
+4344 DSKNVCVAIELNKTIQNGGVYLE
-4357 VNEVFLNIR
+4357 VN
-4366 NPYEVDYK
+4366 
-4374 GAGWQGWSGADDG
+4374 
-4387 MQRMSTDS
+4387 
-4395 YADLL
+4395 
-4400 ANGSVDSTLERIIEN
+4400 
-4415 YGRAEADHLASGSV
+4415 
-4429 RNDNIAPDGV
+4429 
-4439 IAYEVAD
+4439 
-4446 PMRSTLYIVRNAEAK
+4446 
-4461 DMSRNSVTPKGVE
+4461 
-4474 TFTKLGKAS
+4474 
-4483 LLFDSQIKSATD
+4483 
-4495 NVGLFGKDNDD
+4495 D
-4506 IRYRRGS
+4506 IRSIHGREASNIILPIVHNNTLKYVDKEKGLNWLSSASYNYQQEIDSKDLSTATKIVENFENPKFTPANDVPDIRFRRGS

-4524 KYNEA
+4524 KYEEA

-4538 VKKLDNMAHRL
+4538 VKKFDNMAHRL

-4561 ELYSAILEETG
+4561 ELYGAILEETG

-4599 MRDYYKPLQDAVRGL
+4599 MRDFYKPLQDAVRGL
-4614 IEEGAEYN
+4614 IEEGAEYA

-4661 GLTELTQDPD
+4661 GLTELTQDTD
-4671 NFTDLAQEMVDE
+4671 NFTDLAQQMVDD
-4683 FEKVHDT
+4683 FESAHDT

-4700 TKETLRKSYESGLMQ
+4700 TKETLSKSYESGLMQ
-4715 KDTYEKVRDMF
+4715 KETFEQVRDMF

-4736 ANVAANEYEYLTSN
+4736 ANVAANEYEYMSNN

-4775 GYMAESAIA
+4775 GYMAESAIV

-4816 NAMGVWEPNNPIIPE
+4816 NAMGVWEPNNPVIPE

-4843 QHEKDMEALGNNAT
+4843 QHEKDMEALGNDAT

-4911 PSNLYKAAMAVK
+4911 PSSLQKAAMAVK
-4923 NFMARMFTSQ
+4923 NFMARAFTSQ

-4941 LSRDVIWAGTA
+4941 LSRDIIWAGTA

-4962 AQYTKNISGALL
+4962 AQYAKNVSDALL
-4974 KGMLPRLIHKFQKG
+4974 KGKMPKLIRKFQKG
-4988 TLDTNVEIERYF
+4988 TLDPNVEIERYF

-5010 GFTQINTVEDYKRNM
+5010 GFTQVNTVEDYKRDM
-5025 KRFIEEAQGGKVTIA
+5025 KRFIEEAQGGKTTIA

-5045 GLWDS
+5045 GLWNGI
-5050 VEFLNRSAEDTTRF
+5050 EFLNRSAEDTTRF
-5064 MVYMTSRQ
+5064 AVYMTSRQ

-5082 DAKEVTV
+5082 DAKEITV

-5124 MYKHP
+5124 MAKHP

-5135 LSSFTT
+5135 LSSFTA
-5141 AGFIAPMLAVAM
+5141 AGMIAPMLAVAM
-5153 QAMLG
+5153 QAMFD

-5172 WVRRNNIVLYLP
+5172 WVRRNNIVLFVP
-5184 WSDNGFITIP
+5184 WSGNGFITIP

-5201 FYGMGELAYS
+5201 FYGMGELAFS

-5222 LSKAVQ
+5222 LSKSAQ

-5284 TKAYKGTNGFL
+5284 TKAYKGTNAFL

-5300 WLNETTGG
+5300 WLNEATGG
-5308 DNVKSGMIDINPA
+5308 DNVKSGLVDINPA
-5321 VVEHL
+5321 VVEHI
-5326 FESYLGGVGKT
+5326 FESYLGGMGKT
-5337 VNKTIKTFSMLW
+5337 VNKTVKTFSMLW
-5349 DKDARE
+5349 DKEARE

-5368 ADERTSGSQLNREYF
+5368 AEERTSGSQLNREYF
-5383 EALDDAK
+5383 DALDKAE
-5390 ETEHLFSGYKK
+5390 ETEHLFNGYKK

-5423 QRYKTVNGYQ
+5423 QQYKTVNGYK
-5433 KAITK
+5433 KAISK
-5438 LNNALKMTTPEEREE
+5438 LNNALKMTTHDEREE

-5460 LKAEMLDELKRQD
+5460 LKAEMLDELKRLD